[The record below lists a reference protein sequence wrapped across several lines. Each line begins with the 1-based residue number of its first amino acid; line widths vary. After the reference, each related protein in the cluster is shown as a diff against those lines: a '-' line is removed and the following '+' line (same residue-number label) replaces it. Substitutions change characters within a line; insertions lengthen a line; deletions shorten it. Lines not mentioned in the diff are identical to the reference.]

1 MNKLG
6 IDIGYST
13 LKYVYLD
20 SNDNLIESNYIFHKG
35 NINKYY
41 SELIEKVKVINK
53 ESNIVIGI
61 TGSLSSRINLDKKY
75 HINNSISLIEGALF
89 KNKNVKSIIE
99 LGAQETKYITDIDV
113 KNVKFF
119 MNTSCAAGTGSFL
132 EEQAS
137 RLSIDI
143 RDISSYTEKAT
154 EIPRIAG
161 RCSVFS
167 KTDMIHHMQDGVKVE
182 DILQGLC
189 HALVR
194 NYKANVLQKNKL
206 NKPIM
211 LSGGVIHNKGVV
223 KALKDVLKLEDGDII
238 IEENFE
244 LLTCFGACKI
254 AEEKGLIIDINKLSS
269 SEKLIIEKPKNSLF
283 EKLDK
288 FGVNDSL
295 NKHTCINNNLKEGY
309 LGVDIGSTSI
319 NFVVIDEANNVIDYI
334 YTKTNGKP
342 KEVVTEYFDILKERL
357 GQDFKFKG
365 IGTTGSGREFI
376 GKLINADL
384 IVNEITAQAEGAI
397 NVCSDVDT
405 IFEIG
410 GQDSKYIC
418 IENKL
423 VKDFEMN
430 KICAAGTG
438 AFIEEQIKKLG
449 ISINE
454 FGKVALEG
462 ENPCNLGD
470 RCTVFIEG
478 NIGKAIGE
486 GESIENISAGLAYS
500 IVKNYLNRVVGNRP
514 IGNKIFLQGGIA
526 HNQAVVNAFRA
537 LLNKE
542 IIVPEFFSVTG
553 ALGTAVLTKES
564 IKNNEKDNKQNSSI
578 DYSNKGEK
586 LFLDGYITD
595 KDVNKKTIGIP
606 RVLFL
611 NKMFP
616 MFNEIFK
623 KLGYNVLLSDATN
636 EDIIGLSQ
644 EYSFEE
650 TCFPVKLINGH
661 VAWLLQRKVDYI
673 FLPHLYTMKH
683 AGSDVREDYAC
694 VYMQTSPKIIES
706 VFNLAEKN
714 IKLISPTLSFNF
726 GKQYMIKTLLGIG
739 KDLGKNKI
747 ETAAAVMS
755 GMKKFMDYEKNL
767 ESLGSDVLKNISEY
781 EKVFV
786 MISRVYNI
794 VDPALNMGIENEL
807 KKRGY
812 KVLHLTHLEASEMN
826 IGEEYSNMYWPFGQ
840 HIITGAKII
849 RKHKNLY
856 PIYIT
861 NHGCGPDT
869 ILTHYFKKEMG
880 SKPYLHIEVDEHSS
894 KVGVIT
900 RVEAF
905 INSIKNCNTNDL
917 LENKVEEVKDSN
929 VDKKLGELNQV
940 NLTKEF
946 VAVSQ
951 NDAARKFE
959 EAAEDDLSKKLGMV
973 NEVKFDNKL
982 QNSENEIENEVII
995 PYMYPYS
1002 NVLKAFL
1009 ERKNTKV
1016 TILEPV
1022 SESTIEI
1029 GKQFSRGKE
1038 YFSLTGL
1045 ISEVISKVKES
1056 EKEYTLYLPT
1066 DEGSETF
1073 GQYGKLIQYKA
1084 LECGRK
1090 LNLEAPFIEDYLG
1103 DKDFGLKFFKALV
1116 IGDLINRLHEDKKE
1130 TALADLI
1137 KAIKNN
1143 DMTDSYFDKKLEIL
1157 NNEILKENKKK
1168 LLIVGESLVVHKDY
1182 LNNNLIKRLMENY
1195 DVVKQPF
1202 AEELYMLYK
1211 DFSNKRNK
1219 TNKPYLKLVDEA
1231 KKIINKVNLILEEK
1245 SPFNKDIDSLNE
1257 ILKDKLPNYAG
1268 GSGRY
1273 RFAKLLTAENV
1284 DGIILVSSM
1293 YENTAT
1299 ILKILREKYKEEIKI
1314 PVLDLYFD
1322 SNINKNNEELIE
1334 TFTAY
1339 L

>member
-35 NINKYY
+35 NINEYY
-41 SELIEKVKVINK
+41 SELIERVKIINK

-89 KNKNVKSIIE
+89 KNKSVKSIIE

-143 RDISSYTEKAT
+143 KDISLYTEKAT

-211 LSGGVIHNKGVV
+211 FSGGVIHNKGVV
-223 KALKDVLKLEDGDII
+223 KALIDVLKLEEEDII

-254 AEEKGLIIDINKLSS
+254 AEEKGLTIEVNKLNAAD
-269 SEKLIIEKPKNSLF
+269 KLIIEKSKNSLF

-342 KEVVTEYFDILKERL
+342 KEVVTEYFDLLNERL
-357 GQDFKFKG
+357 GQDFQFKG
-365 IGTTGSGREFI
+365 IGTTGSGREYI
-376 GKLINADL
+376 GKLINANL

-397 NVCSDVDT
+397 SVCNDVDT

-449 ISINE
+449 ISLDE

-462 ENPCNLGD
+462 DSPYNLGD

-542 IIVPEFFSVTG
+542 IVVPEFFSVTG
-553 ALGTAVLTKES
+553 ALGTAILTKES
-564 IKNNEKDNKQNSSI
+564 MKNNEKDKKQNSGI

-586 LFLDGYITD
+586 FFLDGYITN
-595 KDVNKKTIGIP
+595 KDADKKTIGIP

-623 KLGYNVLLSDATN
+623 KLGYNILLSDATN

-661 VAWLLQRKVDYI
+661 VAWLLERKVDYI

-706 VFNLAEKN
+706 VFNLEEKN
-714 IKLISPTLSFNF
+714 IKLISPVLSFNF
-726 GKQYMIKTLLGIG
+726 GKQYMIKTLLNIG

-747 ETAAAVMS
+747 ETAVAIMS

-767 ESLGSDVLKNISEY
+767 ESLGTEVLKNIDND

-849 RKHKNLY
+849 KNHKNLY

-869 ILTHYFKKEMG
+869 ILTHYFKKEMS

-905 INSIKNCNTNDL
+905 INSIKNCESNDL
-917 LENKVEEVKDSN
+917 LEKDS
-929 VDKKLGELNQV
+929 
-940 NLTKEF
+940 
-946 VAVSQ
+946 
-951 NDAARKFE
+951 
-959 EAAEDDLSKKLGMV
+959 EAV
-973 NEVKFDNKL
+973 NEVNLAKKL
-982 QNSENEIENEVII
+982 ESSKNEIII
-995 PYMYPYS
+995 PHMYPYS
-1002 NVLKAFL
+1002 NILKAFL
-1009 ERKNTKV
+1009 ERKNKKV
-1016 TILEPV
+1016 TILKPV
-1022 SESTIEI
+1022 SESTLEI

-1045 ISEVISKVKES
+1045 ISEVINKIKDS

-1073 GQYGKLIQYKA
+1073 GQYGKLMQYKA

-1103 DKDFGLKFFKALV
+1103 DKDFGLEFFKSLV

-1130 TALADLI
+1130 TALNDLI

-1143 DMTDSYFDKKLEIL
+1143 NMTDSYFDKKLGNLHNDISR
-1157 NNEILKENKKK
+1157 ENRKR
-1168 LLIVGESLVVHKDY
+1168 LLIIGEALVVHKDY
-1182 LNNNLIKRLMENY
+1182 LNNNLIERLMKDY

-1202 AEELYMLYK
+1202 AEELYMIYK

-1219 TNKPYLKLVDEA
+1219 TNKHYIKLVDEA
-1231 KKIINKVNLILEEK
+1231 KKIINKVNLVLSEK
-1245 SPFNKDIDSLNE
+1245 SPFNKEIDDLNE
-1257 ILKDKLPNYAG
+1257 VLKDKLPNYAG

-1284 DGIILVSSM
+1284 DGIIVVSSM

-1299 ILKILREKYKEEIKI
+1299 ILKILREKYKEEIKVPI
-1314 PVLDLYFD
+1314 LDLYFD
-1322 SNINKNNEELIE
+1322 SNINKNNEELLE

>member
-13 LKYVYLD
+13 FKYVYLD
-20 SNDNLIESNYIFHKG
+20 SNNNLIECNYIFHKG

-41 SELIEKVKVINK
+41 NDLIEKIKIINK
-53 ESNIVIGI
+53 EKSIIIGI
-61 TGSLSSRINLDKKY
+61 TGSLSSRINLNKEY

-89 KNKNVKSIIE
+89 KNENIKTIIE
-99 LGAQETKYITDIDV
+99 LGAQETKYITDIEN
-113 KNVKFF
+113 KNMKFF

-137 RLSIDI
+137 RLCIDI
-143 RDISSYTEKAT
+143 KDISSYIEKAT

-182 DILQGLC
+182 NILQGLC
-189 HALVR
+189 YALVR
-194 NYKANVLQKNKL
+194 NYKSNVLQKNNL

-211 LSGGVIHNKGVV
+211 LSGGVINNKGVV
-223 KALKDVLKLEDGDII
+223 KALKDILKLEEEDII

-254 AEEKGLIIDINKLSS
+254 AEEKGLIIDINKLNSS
-269 SEKLIIEKPKNSLF
+269 DKLIIEKSKSAIYN
-283 EKLDK
+283 KLDK
-288 FGVNDSL
+288 FGVNDSVD
-295 NKHTCINNNLKEGY
+295 KHNCINNNEKEGY

-319 NFVVIDEANNVIDYI
+319 NFVVIDEDNNVIDYI
-334 YTKTNGKP
+334 YTKTNGRP
-342 KEVVTEYFDILKERL
+342 KEVVAEYFNILRERL

-365 IGTTGSGREFI
+365 IGTTGSGREYI

-384 IVNEITAQAEGAI
+384 IVNEITAQAEGAV

-449 ISINE
+449 ISLEE
-454 FGKVALEG
+454 FGNIALKG
-462 ENPCNLGD
+462 DSPCNLGD

-478 NIGKAIGE
+478 NIGKTIGE
-486 GESIENISAGLAYS
+486 GENIENISAGLAYS

-526 HNQAVVNAFRA
+526 HNQAIVNSFRS

-553 ALGTAVLTKES
+553 ALGTAILTKENLTN
-564 IKNNEKDNKQNSSI
+564 KEQDKKQNGNNN
-578 DYSNKGEK
+578 YLNEGEK
-586 LFLDGYITD
+586 YFLDGYINN
-595 KDVNKKTIGIP
+595 KDSNKKTIGIP

-636 EDIIGLSQ
+636 EDIIALSQ
-644 EYSFEE
+644 EHSFEE

-661 VAWLLQRKVDYI
+661 VAWLLERKVDYI

-683 AGSDVREDYAC
+683 AGSNIREDYAC
-694 VYMQTSPKIIES
+694 VYMQTSPKTIES
-706 VFNLAEKN
+706 VFNLEEKN
-714 IKLISPTLSFNF
+714 IKLISPVLSFNF
-726 GKQYMIKTLLGIG
+726 GKQYMIKTLLNIG

-755 GMKKFMDYEKNL
+755 GMKKFMEYEKNL
-767 ESLGSDVLKNISEY
+767 ESLGTEILKKIDKD

-807 KKRGY
+807 IKRGY

-840 HIITGAKII
+840 HIIMGAKII
-849 RKHKNLY
+849 KKHENLY

-869 ILTHYFKKEMG
+869 ILTHYFKKEMD

-905 INSIKNCNTNDL
+905 INSLKNCESAQIL
-917 LENKVEEVKDSN
+917 KKEVEGFEEIN
-929 VDKKLGELNQV
+929 EDKKLN
-940 NLTKEF
+940 NSK
-946 VAVSQ
+946 
-951 NDAARKFE
+951 NIK
-959 EAAEDDLSKKLGMV
+959 AEI
-973 NEVKFDNKL
+973 E
-982 QNSENEIENEVII
+982 SENEIII

-1002 NVLKAFL
+1002 NILQAFL
-1009 ERKNTKV
+1009 ERKNKKV
-1016 TILEPV
+1016 SILEMV
-1022 SESTIEI
+1022 DENIIEI

-1045 ISEVISKVKES
+1045 ISEVINKIKDND
-1056 EKEYTLYLPT
+1056 KEYTLYLPT

-1084 LECGRK
+1084 LEFGKK

-1103 DKDFGLKFFKALV
+1103 NKDFGMEFFKALV
-1116 IGDLINRLHEDKKE
+1116 IGDLINGLDKNKKE
-1130 TALADLI
+1130 MHLNNLI
-1137 KAIKNN
+1137 KAIK
-1143 DMTDSYFDKKLEIL
+1143 DYDVSDSYFGEKLRSL
-1157 NNEILKENKKK
+1157 NNDIYKEKDRKK
-1168 LLIVGESLVVHKDY
+1168 LLIIGEALVINKDY
-1182 LNNNLIKRLMENY
+1182 LNNNLIKRLKKNY
-1195 DVVKQPF
+1195 DVVKQPL
-1202 AEELYMLYK
+1202 AEELYMLYR

-1219 TNKPYLKLVDEA
+1219 TNKHYLKLLDEA
-1231 KKIINKVNLILEEK
+1231 KTIIKKVNLIFGEE
-1245 SPFNKDIDSLNE
+1245 SPFNEDLDSFNE
-1257 ILKDKLPNYAG
+1257 ILKDKLPQYAG

-1273 RFAKLLTAENV
+1273 RFAKLLTAENI
-1284 DGIILVSSM
+1284 DGIIVVSSM

-1299 ILKILREKYKEEIKI
+1299 ILKILREKYKENIKI
-1314 PVLDLYFD
+1314 PILDLYFD

-1334 TFTAY
+1334 TFTTY

>member
-20 SNDNLIESNYIFHKG
+20 NDDNLIDSNYIFHKG
-35 NINKYY
+35 NINKHYN
-41 SELIEKVKVINK
+41 ELIDKVKVINK
-53 ESNIVIGI
+53 EPNIVIGI
-61 TGSLSSRINLDKKY
+61 TGSLSSRINLDKEY
-75 HINNSISLIEGALF
+75 YINNSISLIEGALF
-89 KNKNVKSIIE
+89 KNKSVKSIIE
-99 LGAQETKYITDIDV
+99 LGAQETKYITDIE
-113 KNVKFF
+113 NRSVKFF

-143 RDISSYTEKAT
+143 KDISLYTEKAT

-167 KTDMIHHMQDGVKVE
+167 KTDMIHHMQDGIKVE
-182 DILQGLC
+182 NILQGLC

-194 NYKANVLQKNKL
+194 NYKANVIQKNKL

-223 KALKDVLKLEDGDII
+223 KALKDILKLEYEDII

-254 AEEKGLIIDINKLSS
+254 AEEKGLVIDINKLNSTDQLIV
-269 SEKLIIEKPKNSLF
+269 EKSKNTLYK
-283 EKLDK
+283 KLDR
-288 FGVNDSL
+288 FGANDSL
-295 NKHTCINNNLKEGY
+295 NKHICIDNNQKEGY

-319 NFVVIDEANNVIDYI
+319 NFVVIDEDNNVIDYI
-334 YTKTNGKP
+334 YTKTNGRP
-342 KEVVTEYFDILKERL
+342 KEVVTEYFNKLKGKL
-357 GQDFKFKG
+357 GQDFEFKG

-397 NVCSDVDT
+397 NVCNDVDT

-418 IENKL
+418 IEDKL

-449 ISINE
+449 ISLGE

-500 IVKNYLNRVVGNRP
+500 IVKNYLNRVAGNRP

-564 IKNNEKDNKQNSSI
+564 IKNNEKDKKQNTSI
-578 DYSNKGEK
+578 DYSNKNEK
-586 LFLDGYITD
+586 FFLDGYITD
-595 KDVNKKTIGIP
+595 KDISKKTIGIP

-661 VAWLLQRKVDYI
+661 VAWLLEKKVDYI

-706 VFNLAEKN
+706 VFNLEEKN
-714 IKLISPTLSFNF
+714 VKLISPVLSFNF
-726 GKQYMIKTLLGIG
+726 GKQYMIKTLLSIG

-755 GMKKFMDYEKNL
+755 GMKKFMAYEKNL
-767 ESLGSDVLKNISEY
+767 ESLGTEVLKNIDED

-794 VDPALNMGIENEL
+794 ADPALNMGIEDQL

-826 IGEEYSNMYWPFGQ
+826 IGKDYSNMYWPFGQ

-905 INSIKNCNTNDL
+905 INSIKNCESNL
-917 LENKVEEVKDSN
+917 LEKEIEAVKDSN
-929 VDKKLGELNQV
+929 ADKEPKN
-940 NLTKEF
+940 
-946 VAVSQ
+946 
-951 NDAARKFE
+951 
-959 EAAEDDLSKKLGMV
+959 SKDGT
-973 NEVKFDNKL
+973 
-982 QNSENEIENEVII
+982 ENETII

-1002 NVLKAFL
+1002 NILKAFL
-1009 ERKNTKV
+1009 ERKNKKV
-1016 TILEPV
+1016 TILEAV
-1022 SESTIEI
+1022 SEGTIEI

-1038 YFSLTGL
+1038 YLSLTGL
-1045 ISEVISKVKES
+1045 ISEVMNKIKDED
-1056 EKEYTLYLPT
+1056 KEYTLYFPT

-1073 GQYGKLIQYKA
+1073 GQYGKLIQCKA
-1084 LECGRK
+1084 LEYGRK
-1090 LNLEAPFIEDYLG
+1090 LNLEAPFMEDFLE
-1103 DKDFGLKFFKALV
+1103 DKDFGLEFFKSLV
-1116 IGDLINRLHEDKKE
+1116 IGDLINRLDENKKE
-1130 TALADLI
+1130 NALNDLI
-1137 KAIKNN
+1137 AAIKNN
-1143 DMTDSYFDKKLEIL
+1143 NMTDSYFNKKLGNLNSDIL
-1157 NNEILKENKKK
+1157 RKDTKK
-1168 LLIVGESLVVHKDY
+1168 LLIIGEALIVHKDY
-1182 LNNNLIKRLMENY
+1182 LNNNLIKSLIENY

-1219 TNKPYLKLVDEA
+1219 TNKQYAKLVDEA
-1231 KKIINKVNLILEEK
+1231 KKIINKVNLVLDEK

-1284 DGIILVSSM
+1284 DGIIIISSM

-1299 ILKILREKYKEEIKI
+1299 ILKILREKYKDEIKI
-1314 PVLDLYFD
+1314 PILDLYFD

-1334 TFTAY
+1334 TFTTY

>member
-20 SNDNLIESNYIFHKG
+20 NNDNLIDSNYIFHKG

-41 SELIEKVKVINK
+41 NELIEKVKQINK
-53 ESNIVIGI
+53 EPNIIIGI
-61 TGSLSSRINLDKKY
+61 TGSLSSRINLDKKH
-75 HINNSISLIEGALF
+75 HINNSISLIEGSLF
-89 KNKNVKSIIE
+89 KNKSIKSIIE
-99 LGAQETKYITDIDV
+99 LGAQETKYITDIENR
-113 KNVKFF
+113 NVKFF

-143 RDISSYTEKAT
+143 KDISLYTEKAT

-182 DILQGLC
+182 NILQGLC

-223 KALKDVLKLEDGDII
+223 KALKDLLKLEEEDIV

-254 AEEKGLIIDINKLSS
+254 AEEKGLTIDINKLNATD
-269 SEKLIIEKPKNSLF
+269 KLIIEKPKNSLF

-319 NFVVIDEANNVIDYI
+319 NFVVIDENNNVIDYI

-342 KEVVTEYFDILKERL
+342 KEVVTEYFHKLKERL

-365 IGTTGSGREFI
+365 IGTTGSGREYI

-397 NVCSDVDT
+397 SVCSDVDT

-418 IENKL
+418 IDNKL

-449 ISINE
+449 IDLHE

-462 ENPCNLGD
+462 DNPYNLGD

-500 IVKNYLNRVVGNRP
+500 IVKNYLNRVVGNRT

-553 ALGTAVLTKES
+553 ALGTAVLTKQS
-564 IKNNEKDNKQNSSI
+564 IKNNEKNKKQNSSI
-578 DYSNKGEK
+578 DYSDKSQK
-586 LFLDGYITD
+586 FFLDGYITD

-623 KLGYNVLLSDATN
+623 KLGYNVLISDATN

-661 VAWLLQRKVDYI
+661 VAWLLEKKVDYI

-683 AGSDVREDYAC
+683 AGSNVREDYAC
-694 VYMQTSPKIIES
+694 AYMQTSPKIIES
-706 VFNLAEKN
+706 VFNLEEKN
-714 IKLISPTLSFNF
+714 IKLIAPVLSFNF
-726 GKQYMIKTLLGIG
+726 GKQYMIKTLLSIG
-739 KDLGKNKI
+739 KALGKNKI
-747 ETAAAVMS
+747 ETVAAVMS
-755 GMKKFMDYEKNL
+755 GMKKFMAYEKNL
-767 ESLGSDVLKNISEY
+767 ESLGTEALKNIGED

-807 KKRGY
+807 KNRGY
-812 KVLHLTHLEASEMN
+812 KVLHLTHLEASEMD
-826 IGEEYSNMYWPFGQ
+826 IEEEYFNMYWPFGQ

-880 SKPYLHIEVDEHSS
+880 TKPYLHIEVDEHSS

-905 INSIKNCNTNDL
+905 INSIKNYGTNDL
-917 LENKVEEVKDSN
+917 MEKEIGGVEDVNAGKE
-929 VDKKLGELNQV
+929 LGTATKV
-940 NLTKEF
+940 NLDEKSE
-946 VAVSQ
+946 S
-951 NDAARKFE
+951 
-959 EAAEDDLSKKLGMV
+959 SKD
-973 NEVKFDNKL
+973 ET
-982 QNSENEIENEVII
+982 ENEMII

-1002 NVLKAFL
+1002 NILKAFL
-1009 ERKNTKV
+1009 ERKNKKV
-1016 TILEPV
+1016 TILESV
-1022 SESTIEI
+1022 DESIIEI

-1045 ISEVISKVKES
+1045 IAEVLNKIKDS

-1073 GQYGKLIQYKA
+1073 GQYGKLIEYKA
-1084 LECGRK
+1084 LEYGKK
-1090 LNLEAPFIEDYLG
+1090 LNIETPFIEDYLG
-1103 DKDFGLKFFKALV
+1103 DKDFGFEFFKALV
-1116 IGDLINRLHEDKKE
+1116 IGDLINRLHENKKE
-1130 TALADLI
+1130 DALEDLI

-1143 DMTDSYFDKKLEIL
+1143 NMSDFYFDKKLGNL
-1157 NNEILKENKKK
+1157 NNEISKEKEKK
-1168 LLIVGESLVVHKDY
+1168 LLIIGESLVVHKDY
-1182 LNNNLIKRLMENY
+1182 LNNNLIKRLMKNY
-1195 DVVKQPF
+1195 DIVKQPL

-1219 TNKPYLKLVDEA
+1219 TNKQYTKLVAEA
-1231 KKIINKVNLILEEK
+1231 KIIIDKVNLVLGEK
-1245 SPFNKDIDSLNE
+1245 SPFNKDINNLNE

-1284 DGIILVSSM
+1284 HGIIVVSSM

-1314 PVLDLYFD
+1314 PILDLYFD

>member
-41 SELIEKVKVINK
+41 SELIEKVKIINK

-89 KNKNVKSIIE
+89 KNESVRSIIE
-99 LGAQETKYITDIDV
+99 LGAQETKYITDIDNR
-113 KNVKFF
+113 NVKFF

-137 RLSIDI
+137 RLCIDI
-143 RDISSYTEKAT
+143 KEISNYTEKAT

-182 DILQGLC
+182 NILQGLC

-223 KALKDVLKLEDGDII
+223 KALKDILKLEEEDII
-238 IEENFE
+238 IEEHFE

-254 AEEKGLIIDINKLSS
+254 AEEKGLIININKLISPDKPIA
-269 SEKLIIEKPKNSLF
+269 EKSKNNLF

-295 NKHTCINNNLKEGY
+295 NKHNCINNSTKEGY

-319 NFVVIDEANNVIDYI
+319 NFVVIDEDNNVVDYI
-334 YTKTNGKP
+334 YTKTNGRP
-342 KEVVTEYFDILKERL
+342 KDVVTEYFGILKERL

-365 IGTTGSGREFI
+365 IGTTGSGREYI

-384 IVNEITAQAEGAI
+384 IINEITAQAEGAV

-449 ISINE
+449 ISIDE

-462 ENPCNLGD
+462 DSPCNLGD

-486 GESIENISAGLAYS
+486 SESIENISAGLAYS

-553 ALGTAVLTKES
+553 ALGTAVLAKES
-564 IKNNEKDNKQNSSI
+564 IKNKEKDKKQNTNA
-578 DYSNKGEK
+578 DYSNKSEK
-586 LFLDGYITD
+586 FFLDGYKID
-595 KDVNKKTIGIP
+595 KDANKKTIGIP

-661 VAWLLQRKVDYI
+661 VAWLLERKVDYI

-683 AGSDVREDYAC
+683 AGSNVREDYAC

-706 VFNLAEKN
+706 VFNLEEKN
-714 IKLISPTLSFNF
+714 IKLISPVLSFNF
-726 GKQYMIKTLLGIG
+726 GKQYMIKTLLSIG
-739 KDLGKNKI
+739 KALGKNKI

-767 ESLGSDVLKNISEY
+767 ELLGTEVLKNIEED

-786 MISRVYNI
+786 MVSRVYNI
-794 VDPALNMGIENEL
+794 ADPALNMGIENEL

-905 INSIKNCNTNDL
+905 INSIKNCEDNDL
-917 LENKVEEVKDSN
+917 WEKENETVKEVNIAKEFIAVNQEKADSEFGA
-929 VDKKLGELNQV
+929 VAEV
-940 NLTKEF
+940 NLDEKP
-946 VAVSQ
+946 
-951 NDAARKFE
+951 
-959 EAAEDDLSKKLGMV
+959 
-973 NEVKFDNKL
+973 
-982 QNSENEIENEVII
+982 QNSENKIETENEIII

-1002 NVLKAFL
+1002 NILKAFL
-1009 ERKNTKV
+1009 ERKNKKV

-1045 ISEVISKVKES
+1045 ISEVVNKIKDS

-1084 LECGRK
+1084 LECGKK
-1090 LNLEAPFIEDYLG
+1090 LNLKAPFIEDYLG
-1103 DKDFGLKFFKALV
+1103 DKDFGLEFFKALV

-1130 TALADLI
+1130 TILEDLI

-1143 DMTDSYFDKKLEIL
+1143 NMSDSYFDIKLGNL
-1157 NNEILKENKKK
+1157 NNEISKENKKK
-1168 LLIVGESLVVHKDY
+1168 LLIIGEALVVHKDY
-1182 LNNNLIKRLMENY
+1182 LNNNLIKRLMKNY
-1195 DVVKQPF
+1195 DVVRQPL

-1219 TNKPYLKLVDEA
+1219 TNRQYIKLVDEA
-1231 KKIINKVNLILEEK
+1231 KKIINKVNLVLEEK
-1245 SPFNKDIDSLNE
+1245 SPFNKDIDNLNE

-1284 DGIILVSSM
+1284 DGIIVVSSM

-1299 ILKILREKYKEEIKI
+1299 ILKILREKYKQEVRI
-1314 PVLDLYFD
+1314 PILDLYFD

-1334 TFTAY
+1334 TFTEY

>member
-13 LKYVYLD
+13 LKYVYLEN
-20 SNDNLIESNYIFHKG
+20 NDNLIDSDYIFHKG

-41 SELIEKVKVINK
+41 SELIEKVKIINK

-89 KNKNVKSIIE
+89 KNKSVKSIIE
-99 LGAQETKYITDIDV
+99 LGAQETKYITDIDNR
-113 KNVKFF
+113 NVKFF

-143 RDISSYTEKAT
+143 KDISLYTEKAT

-182 DILQGLC
+182 NILQGLC

-223 KALKDVLKLEDGDII
+223 KALKDVLKLEDENII
-238 IEENFE
+238 VEENFE

-254 AEEKGLIIDINKLSS
+254 AEEKGLMIDLNKLNYYDKS
-269 SEKLIIEKPKNSLF
+269 ITEKPKNSLF

-295 NKHTCINNNLKEGY
+295 NKHTCINNNTKEGY

-319 NFVVIDEANNVIDYI
+319 NFVVIDEYNNVIDYI
-334 YTKTNGKP
+334 YTKTNGRP
-342 KEVVTEYFDILKERL
+342 KEVATEYFDRLKERL

-365 IGTTGSGREFI
+365 IGTTGSGRELI

-384 IVNEITAQAEGAI
+384 IVNEITAQAEGA
-397 NVCSDVDT
+397 VSVYSDVDT

-449 ISINE
+449 ISLDE

-462 ENPCNLGD
+462 DSPCNLGD

-542 IIVPEFFSVTG
+542 IIVPEFFSVIG

-564 IKNNEKDNKQNSSI
+564 IKNKEKDKKQNSGI

-595 KDVNKKTIGIP
+595 KDTNKKTIGIP

-623 KLGYNVLLSDATN
+623 RLGYNVLLSDATN

-661 VAWLLQRKVDYI
+661 VAWLLERKVDYI

-706 VFNLAEKN
+706 VFNLEEKN

-726 GKQYMIKTLLGIG
+726 GKQYMIKTLLSIG

-755 GMKKFMDYEKNL
+755 GMKKFMNYEKNL
-767 ESLGSDVLKNISEY
+767 ESLGTEVLKNIDED

-794 VDPALNMGIENEL
+794 TDPALNMGIENEL

-905 INSIKNCNTNDL
+905 INSIKNCESN
-917 LENKVEEVKDSN
+917 EVFKEEIEVVKDAN
-929 VDKKLGELNQV
+929 MGKELGIE
-940 NLTKEF
+940 T
-946 VAVSQ
+946 
-951 NDAARKFE
+951 
-959 EAAEDDLSKKLGMV
+959 
-973 NEVKFDNKL
+973 
-982 QNSENEIENEVII
+982 ENEILIS
-995 PYMYPYS
+995 YMYPYS
-1002 NVLKAFL
+1002 NILKAFL
-1009 ERKNTKV
+1009 ERKNKKV
-1016 TILEPV
+1016 TILEYV
-1022 SESTIEI
+1022 NESSIEI
-1029 GKQFSRGKE
+1029 GKQFSGGKE

-1045 ISEVISKVKES
+1045 ISEVINKIKDSK
-1056 EKEYTLYLPT
+1056 KEYTLYLPT
-1066 DEGSETF
+1066 DEGSEAF

-1084 LECGRK
+1084 LECGRQ
-1090 LNLEAPFIEDYLG
+1090 LNLQAPFMEDYLG
-1103 DKDFGLKFFKALV
+1103 DKDFGLEFFKALV
-1116 IGDLINRLHEDKKE
+1116 IADLINRLDENKKE
-1130 TALADLI
+1130 YALNDLI
-1137 KAIKNN
+1137 EVIKNN
-1143 DMTDSYFDKKLEIL
+1143 NMTDSYFDKKLGNL
-1157 NNEILKENKKK
+1157 NSDISRKDTKK
-1168 LLIVGESLVVHKDY
+1168 LLIVGEALVVHKDY
-1182 LNNNLIKRLMENY
+1182 LNNNLIKRLMNNY
-1195 DVVKQPF
+1195 DIVKQPL

-1219 TNKPYLKLVDEA
+1219 TNKQYLKLVDEA
-1231 KKIINKVNLILEEK
+1231 KKIINKVNLVLGVK
-1245 SPFNKDIDSLNE
+1245 SPFNKNIDSLNE

-1273 RFAKLLTAENV
+1273 RFAKLLTTENV
-1284 DGIILVSSM
+1284 DGIIVVSSM
-1293 YENTAT
+1293 YENTAS

-1322 SNINKNNEELIE
+1322 SNISKNNEELIE

>member
-1 MNKLG
+1 MYKLG

-13 LKYVYLD
+13 FKYVYLD
-20 SNDNLIESNYIFHKG
+20 NNNNLLDSNYIFHKG

-41 SELIEKVKVINK
+41 IELIEKIKIINK
-53 ESNIVIGI
+53 ENNIIIGV

-89 KNKNVKSIIE
+89 KNSNTKSIIE
-99 LGAQETKYITDIDV
+99 LGAQETKYITDIENR
-113 KNVKFF
+113 NVKFF

-132 EEQAS
+132 EEQSS

-143 RDISSYTEKAT
+143 KHISLYTEKAT

-182 DILQGLC
+182 NILQGLC

-223 KALKDVLKLEDGDII
+223 KALKDILKLEEEDII

-254 AEEKGLIIDINKLSS
+254 AEEKGLTIDINKLNYSDKVIV
-269 SEKLIIEKPKNSLF
+269 EKSKNTLF

-295 NKHTCINNNLKEGY
+295 DKHSCINNNVKEGY
-309 LGVDIGSTSI
+309 LGVDVGSTSI
-319 NFVVIDEANNVIDYI
+319 NFVVIDEANKVIDYI
-334 YTKTNGKP
+334 YCKTNGRP

-357 GQDFKFKG
+357 GKAFKFKG
-365 IGTTGSGREFI
+365 IGTTGSGREYI

-384 IVNEITAQAEGAI
+384 IINEITAQAEGAV

-449 ISINE
+449 ISLDD

-462 ENPCNLGD
+462 DSPYNLGD

-537 LLNKE
+537 LLKKE

-564 IKNNEKDNKQNSSI
+564 IKNEKDKKQNSSI
-578 DYSNKGEK
+578 DYSNKGQK
-586 LFLDGYITD
+586 FFLDGYITN
-595 KDVNKKTIGIP
+595 KDADKKTIGIP

-661 VAWLLQRKVDYI
+661 VAWLLEKKVDYI

-706 VFNLAEKN
+706 VFNLEEKN
-714 IKLISPTLSFNF
+714 IKLISPVLSFNF
-726 GKQYMIKTLLGIG
+726 GKQYMIKTLLSIG

-747 ETAAAVMS
+747 ETVAAVMS

-767 ESLGSDVLKNISEY
+767 ESLGTEVLKNIDED

-794 VDPALNMGIENEL
+794 ADPALNMGIENEL

-812 KVLHLTHLEASEMN
+812 KVLNLTHLEASEMN

-849 RKHKNLY
+849 KNHKNLY

-905 INSIKNCNTNDL
+905 INSIKNCESNDL
-917 LENKVEEVKDSN
+917 LEREIKVVKEAN
-929 VDKKLGELNQV
+929 IDKEL
-940 NLTKEF
+940 
-946 VAVSQ
+946 
-951 NDAARKFE
+951 
-959 EAAEDDLSKKLGMV
+959 EAT
-973 NEVKFDNKL
+973 NEVDLAIRLEMANKL
-982 QNSENEIENEVII
+982 EDSKRKIETENEIII
-995 PYMYPYS
+995 PYMYPHS
-1002 NVLKAFL
+1002 NILKAFL
-1009 ERKNTKV
+1009 ERKNRKV

-1045 ISEVISKVKES
+1045 ISEVINKIKDS

-1084 LECGRK
+1084 LECGKK

-1103 DKDFGLKFFKALV
+1103 DKNFGLEFFKALV
-1116 IGDLINRLHEDKKE
+1116 IGDLINRLPEDKKE
-1130 TALADLI
+1130 KTLNDLI
-1137 KAIKNN
+1137 EAIKNN
-1143 DMTDSYFDKKLEIL
+1143 NMTDSYFDKKIGNL
-1157 NNEILKENKKK
+1157 NNDISRGNRKK
-1168 LLIVGESLVVHKDY
+1168 LLIIGESLVVHKDY
-1182 LNNNLIKRLMENY
+1182 LNNHLIERLMKDY

-1219 TNKPYLKLVDEA
+1219 TNKQYLKLIDEA
-1231 KKIINKVNLILEEK
+1231 KKIINKVNLVLGEK
-1245 SPFNKDIDSLNE
+1245 SPFNKDIDNLNE

-1284 DGIILVSSM
+1284 DGIIVVSSM

-1299 ILKILREKYKEEIKI
+1299 ILKILREKYKEDIKTPI
-1314 PVLDLYFD
+1314 LDLYFD

>member
-35 NINKYY
+35 NIIKHYG
-41 SELIEKVKVINK
+41 ELIEKVKIINK
-53 ESNIVIGI
+53 ESNIIIGI

-75 HINNSISLIEGALF
+75 QINNSISLIEGTLF
-89 KNKNVKSIIE
+89 ENKSAKSIIE
-99 LGAQETKYITDIDV
+99 LGAQETKYITDIE
-113 KNVKFF
+113 NRSVKFF

-143 RDISSYTEKAT
+143 KDISNYTEKAT

-182 DILQGLC
+182 NILQGLC

-206 NKPIM
+206 NKPVM

-223 KALKDVLKLEDGDII
+223 KALKDVLKLEEEDII

-244 LLTCFGACKI
+244 LLTCFGACKV
-254 AEEKGLIIDINKLSS
+254 AEEKGLTIDINQLNAT
-269 SEKLIIEKPKNSLF
+269 EKSIVEKSKNSLF

-319 NFVVIDEANNVIDYI
+319 NFVVIDEDNKVIDYI

-342 KEVVTEYFDILKERL
+342 KEVVTEYFYKLKKRL

-365 IGTTGSGREFI
+365 IGTTGSGREYI

-449 ISINE
+449 ISIYE
-454 FGKVALEG
+454 FGNVALKG
-462 ENPCNLGD
+462 DSPCNLGD

-526 HNQAVVNAFRA
+526 HNQAVVNAFRS
-537 LLNKE
+537 LLKKE
-542 IIVPEFFSVTG
+542 IIIPEFFSVTG
-553 ALGTAVLTKES
+553 ALGTAVLTKEN
-564 IKNNEKDNKQNSSI
+564 IKNNEKDEKQNSSI
-578 DYSNKGEK
+578 DYSKMSEK
-586 LFLDGYITD
+586 FFLDGYITD
-595 KDVNKKTIGIP
+595 KDADKKTIGIP

-623 KLGYNVLLSDATN
+623 RLGYNVLLSDATN
-636 EDIIGLSQ
+636 EEIIGLSQ

-661 VAWLLQRKVDYI
+661 VAWLLEKKVDYI

-683 AGSDVREDYAC
+683 SGSGVREDYAC

-706 VFNLAEKN
+706 VFNLEEKN
-714 IKLISPTLSFNF
+714 IKLISPVLSFNF
-726 GKQYMIKTLLGIG
+726 GKQYMIKTLLSLG
-739 KDLGKNKI
+739 KELGKNKI

-755 GMKKFMDYEKNL
+755 GMKKFMDYERNL
-767 ESLGSDVLKNISEY
+767 EALGTEVLKNIGKD

-794 VDPALNMGIENEL
+794 IDPALNLGIENEL

-812 KVLHLTHLEASEMN
+812 KVLHLTHLEASEMDL
-826 IGEEYSNMYWPFGQ
+826 GEEYSNMYWPFGQ

-905 INSIKNCNTNDL
+905 INSIKNCESNKS
-917 LENKVEEVKDSN
+917 LEKGSKD
-929 VDKKLGELNQV
+929 VDV
-940 NLTKEF
+940 
-946 VAVSQ
+946 
-951 NDAARKFE
+951 
-959 EAAEDDLSKKLGMV
+959 SKKL
-973 NEVKFDNKL
+973 
-982 QNSENEIENEVII
+982 ENFKDETEDEVII

-1002 NVLKAFL
+1002 NILKAFL
-1009 ERKNTKV
+1009 ERKNIKV
-1016 TILEPV
+1016 IILEPV
-1022 SESTIEI
+1022 NGSTIEI
-1029 GKQFSRGKE
+1029 GKQFSKGKE

-1045 ISEVISKVKES
+1045 ISEVINKIKNED
-1056 EKEYTLYLPT
+1056 KEYTLYLPT

-1073 GQYGKLIQYKA
+1073 GQYGKLIQCKA
-1084 LECGRK
+1084 LEYGRK
-1090 LNLEAPFIEDYLG
+1090 LNLHAPFMEDYLG
-1103 DKDFGLKFFKALV
+1103 DKDFGLEFFKALV
-1116 IGDLINRLHEDKKE
+1116 IGDLINRLHENKKE
-1130 TALADLI
+1130 SSLDDLI
-1137 KAIKNN
+1137 KVIKNN
-1143 DMTDSYFDKKLEIL
+1143 NMTDSYFDEKLGNLNDEIL
-1157 NNEILKENKKK
+1157 EENKKK
-1168 LLIVGESLVVHKDY
+1168 LLIVGEALVVHKDY
-1182 LNNNLIKRLMENY
+1182 LNNNLIKRLINNY
-1195 DVVKQPF
+1195 DVVKQPL

-1219 TNKPYLKLVDEA
+1219 TNKQYLKLVDEA
-1231 KKIINKVNLILEEK
+1231 RKIINKVNLVLGEK

-1257 ILKDKLPNYAG
+1257 ILKDKLPNYSG

-1284 DGIILVSSM
+1284 DGIIVVSSM

-1299 ILKILREKYKEEIKI
+1299 ILKILREKYKEEITI
-1314 PVLDLYFD
+1314 PILDLYFD

>member
-20 SNDNLIESNYIFHKG
+20 SNNNLIESNYIFHKG
-35 NINKYY
+35 NIIKHYG
-41 SELIEKVKVINK
+41 ELIEKVKIINK
-53 ESNIVIGI
+53 ESNIIIGI

-75 HINNSISLIEGALF
+75 QINNSISLIEGTLF
-89 KNKNVKSIIE
+89 KNKSAKSIIE
-99 LGAQETKYITDIDV
+99 LGAQETKYITDIE
-113 KNVKFF
+113 NRSVKFF

-143 RDISSYTEKAT
+143 KDISNYTEKAT

-182 DILQGLC
+182 NILQGLC

-206 NKPIM
+206 NKPVM

-223 KALKDVLKLEDGDII
+223 KALKDVLKLEEEDII

-244 LLTCFGACKI
+244 LLTCFGACKV
-254 AEEKGLIIDINKLSS
+254 AEEKGLTIDINQLNAT
-269 SEKLIIEKPKNSLF
+269 EKSIVEKSKNSLF

-319 NFVVIDEANNVIDYI
+319 NLVVIDEDNKVIDYI

-342 KEVVTEYFDILKERL
+342 KEVVTEYFYKLKKRL

-365 IGTTGSGREFI
+365 IGTTGSGREYI

-449 ISINE
+449 ISIYE
-454 FGKVALEG
+454 FGNVALKG
-462 ENPCNLGD
+462 ESPCNLGD

-526 HNQAVVNAFRA
+526 HNQAVVNAFRS
-537 LLNKE
+537 LLKKE
-542 IIVPEFFSVTG
+542 IIIPEFFSVTG
-553 ALGTAVLTKES
+553 ALGTAVLTKEN
-564 IKNNEKDNKQNSSI
+564 IKNNEKDEKQNSSI
-578 DYSNKGEK
+578 DYSKMSEK
-586 LFLDGYITD
+586 FFLDGYITD
-595 KDVNKKTIGIP
+595 KDADKKTIGIP

-623 KLGYNVLLSDATN
+623 RLGYNVLLSDATN
-636 EDIIGLSQ
+636 EEIIGLSQ

-661 VAWLLQRKVDYI
+661 VAWLLEKKVDYI

-683 AGSDVREDYAC
+683 AGSGVREDYAC

-706 VFNLAEKN
+706 VFNLEEKN
-714 IKLISPTLSFNF
+714 IKLISPVLSFNF
-726 GKQYMIKTLLGIG
+726 GKQYMIKTLLSLG
-739 KDLGKNKI
+739 KELGKNKI

-755 GMKKFMDYEKNL
+755 GMKKFMDYERNL
-767 ESLGSDVLKNISEY
+767 EALGTEVLKNIGKD

-794 VDPALNMGIENEL
+794 IDPALNLGIENEL

-812 KVLHLTHLEASEMN
+812 KVLHLTHLEASEMDL
-826 IGEEYSNMYWPFGQ
+826 GEEYSNMYWPFGQ

-905 INSIKNCNTNDL
+905 INSIKNCESNKSLEKGSND
-917 LENKVEEVKDSN
+917 
-929 VDKKLGELNQV
+929 VDV
-940 NLTKEF
+940 
-946 VAVSQ
+946 
-951 NDAARKFE
+951 
-959 EAAEDDLSKKLGMV
+959 SKKL
-973 NEVKFDNKL
+973 
-982 QNSENEIENEVII
+982 ENFKDETEDEVII

-1002 NVLKAFL
+1002 NILKAFL
-1009 ERKNTKV
+1009 ERKNIKV
-1016 TILEPV
+1016 IILEPV
-1022 SESTIEI
+1022 NGSTIEI
-1029 GKQFSRGKE
+1029 GKQFSKGKE

-1045 ISEVISKVKES
+1045 ISEVINKIKNED
-1056 EKEYTLYLPT
+1056 KEYTLYLPT

-1073 GQYGKLIQYKA
+1073 GQYGKLIQCKA
-1084 LECGRK
+1084 LEYGRK
-1090 LNLEAPFIEDYLG
+1090 LNLHAPFMEDYLG
-1103 DKDFGLKFFKALV
+1103 DKDFGLEFFKALV
-1116 IGDLINRLHEDKKE
+1116 IGDLINRLHENKKE
-1130 TALADLI
+1130 SSLEDLI
-1137 KAIKNN
+1137 KVIKNN
-1143 DMTDSYFDKKLEIL
+1143 NMTDSYFDEKLGNLNDEIL
-1157 NNEILKENKKK
+1157 EENKKK
-1168 LLIVGESLVVHKDY
+1168 LLIVGEALVVHKDY
-1182 LNNNLIKRLMENY
+1182 LNNNLIKRLINNY
-1195 DVVKQPF
+1195 DVVKQPL

-1219 TNKPYLKLVDEA
+1219 TNKQYLKFVDEA
-1231 KKIINKVNLILEEK
+1231 RKIINKVNLVLGEK

-1257 ILKDKLPNYAG
+1257 ILKDKLPNYSG

-1284 DGIILVSSM
+1284 DGIIVVSSM

-1299 ILKILREKYKEEIKI
+1299 ILKILREKYKEEITI
-1314 PVLDLYFD
+1314 PILDLYFD

>member
-35 NINKYY
+35 NIIKHYG
-41 SELIEKVKVINK
+41 ELIEKVKIINK
-53 ESNIVIGI
+53 ESNIIIGI

-75 HINNSISLIEGALF
+75 QINNSISLIEGTLF
-89 KNKNVKSIIE
+89 KNKSAKSIIE
-99 LGAQETKYITDIDV
+99 LGAQETKYITDIE
-113 KNVKFF
+113 NRSVKFF

-143 RDISSYTEKAT
+143 KDISNYTEKAT

-182 DILQGLC
+182 NILQGLC

-206 NKPIM
+206 NKPVM

-223 KALKDVLKLEDGDII
+223 KALKDVLKLEEEDII

-244 LLTCFGACKI
+244 LLTCFGACKV
-254 AEEKGLIIDINKLSS
+254 AEEKGLTIDINQLNAT
-269 SEKLIIEKPKNSLF
+269 EKSIVEKSKNSLF

-319 NFVVIDEANNVIDYI
+319 NFVVIDEDNKVIDYI

-342 KEVVTEYFDILKERL
+342 KEVVTEYFYKLKKRL

-365 IGTTGSGREFI
+365 IGTTGSGREYI

-449 ISINE
+449 ISIYE
-454 FGKVALEG
+454 FGNVALKG
-462 ENPCNLGD
+462 DSPCNLGD

-526 HNQAVVNAFRA
+526 HNQAVVNAFRS
-537 LLNKE
+537 LLKKE
-542 IIVPEFFSVTG
+542 IIIPEFFSVTG
-553 ALGTAVLTKES
+553 ALGTAVLTKEN
-564 IKNNEKDNKQNSSI
+564 IKNNEKDEKQNSSI
-578 DYSNKGEK
+578 DYSKMSEK
-586 LFLDGYITD
+586 FFLDGYITD
-595 KDVNKKTIGIP
+595 KDADKKTIGIP

-623 KLGYNVLLSDATN
+623 RLGYNVLLSDATN
-636 EDIIGLSQ
+636 EEIIGLSQ

-661 VAWLLQRKVDYI
+661 VAWLLEKKVDYI

-683 AGSDVREDYAC
+683 SGSGVREDYAC

-706 VFNLAEKN
+706 VFNLEEKN
-714 IKLISPTLSFNF
+714 IKLISPVLSFNF
-726 GKQYMIKTLLGIG
+726 GKQYMIKTLLSLG
-739 KDLGKNKI
+739 KELGKNKI

-755 GMKKFMDYEKNL
+755 GMKKFMDYERNL
-767 ESLGSDVLKNISEY
+767 EALGTEVLKNIGKD

-794 VDPALNMGIENEL
+794 IDPALNLGIENEL

-812 KVLHLTHLEASEMN
+812 KVLHLTHLEASEMDL
-826 IGEEYSNMYWPFGQ
+826 GEEYSNMYWPFGQ

-905 INSIKNCNTNDL
+905 INSIKNCESNKS
-917 LENKVEEVKDSN
+917 LEKGSKD
-929 VDKKLGELNQV
+929 VDV
-940 NLTKEF
+940 
-946 VAVSQ
+946 
-951 NDAARKFE
+951 
-959 EAAEDDLSKKLGMV
+959 SKKL
-973 NEVKFDNKL
+973 
-982 QNSENEIENEVII
+982 ENFKDETEDEVII

-1002 NVLKAFL
+1002 NILKAFL
-1009 ERKNTKV
+1009 ERKNIKV
-1016 TILEPV
+1016 IILEPV
-1022 SESTIEI
+1022 NGSTIEI
-1029 GKQFSRGKE
+1029 GKQFSKGKE

-1045 ISEVISKVKES
+1045 ISEVINKIKNED
-1056 EKEYTLYLPT
+1056 KEYTLYLPT

-1073 GQYGKLIQYKA
+1073 GQYGKLIQCKA
-1084 LECGRK
+1084 LEYGRK
-1090 LNLEAPFIEDYLG
+1090 LNLHAPFMEDYLG
-1103 DKDFGLKFFKALV
+1103 DKDFGLEFFKALV
-1116 IGDLINRLHEDKKE
+1116 IGDLINRLHENKKE
-1130 TALADLI
+1130 SSLDDLI
-1137 KAIKNN
+1137 KVIKNN
-1143 DMTDSYFDKKLEIL
+1143 NMTDSYFDEKLGNLNDEIL
-1157 NNEILKENKKK
+1157 EENKKK
-1168 LLIVGESLVVHKDY
+1168 LLIVGEALVVHKDY
-1182 LNNNLIKRLMENY
+1182 LNNNLIKRLINNY
-1195 DVVKQPF
+1195 DVVKQPL

-1219 TNKPYLKLVDEA
+1219 TNKQYLKLVDEA
-1231 KKIINKVNLILEEK
+1231 RKIINKVNLVLGEK

-1257 ILKDKLPNYAG
+1257 ILKDKLPNYSG

-1284 DGIILVSSM
+1284 DGIIVVSSM

-1299 ILKILREKYKEEIKI
+1299 ILKILREKYKEEITI
-1314 PVLDLYFD
+1314 PILDLYFD
-1322 SNINKNNEELIE
+1322 SNINKNNEELME

>member
-13 LKYVYLD
+13 FKYVYLD
-20 SNDNLIESNYIFHKG
+20 NEDNLIESNYIFHKG
-35 NINKYY
+35 NIIKYY
-41 SELIEKVKVINK
+41 SELIEKIKVINK
-53 ESNIVIGI
+53 ETNIIIGI
-61 TGSLSSRINLDKKY
+61 TGSLSSRIDLNKEY
-75 HINNSISLIEGALF
+75 HINNSVSLIEGVSF
-89 KNKNVKSIIE
+89 KNKNIKSIIE
-99 LGAQETKYITDIDV
+99 LGAQETKYITDIENN
-113 KNVKFF
+113 NVKFF

-143 RDISSYTEKAT
+143 KDISSYIDKAT

-182 DILQGLC
+182 NILQGLC
-189 HALVR
+189 YALVR
-194 NYKANVLQKNKL
+194 NYKANVLQKNNI

-211 LSGGVIHNKGVV
+211 LSGGVINNKGVV
-223 KALKDVLKLEDGDII
+223 KALKDILSLEDEDII
-238 IEENFE
+238 IDEDFE

-254 AEEKGLIIDINKLSS
+254 AEKKELIIDIKKLNCSD
-269 SEKLIIEKPKNSLF
+269 KLIIEKPKNSIY

-295 NKHTCINNNLKEGY
+295 NKHNCINNNAKEGY
-309 LGVDIGSTSI
+309 LGVDVGSTSI
-319 NFVVIDEANNVIDYI
+319 NFVVIDEDNKVIDYI
-334 YTKTNGKP
+334 YTKTNGRP

-357 GQDFKFKG
+357 GEDFKFKG
-365 IGTTGSGREFI
+365 IGTTGSGREYI

-449 ISINE
+449 ISLND
-454 FGKVALEG
+454 FGNVALEG
-462 ENPCNLGD
+462 DNPCNLGD

-478 NIGKAIGE
+478 NIGKTIGE

-526 HNQAVVNAFRA
+526 YNQAVVNAFRS

-564 IKNNEKDNKQNSSI
+564 LKNKDKDKKQNNI
-578 DYSNKGEK
+578 NNNHLNMGQKY
-586 LFLDGYITD
+586 FLDGYVTN
-595 KDVNKKTIGIP
+595 KDCNKKTIGIP

-616 MFNEIFK
+616 MFNEIFS

-661 VAWLLQRKVDYI
+661 VAWLLDRKVDYI
-673 FLPHLYTMKH
+673 FLPHLHTMKH
-683 AGSDVREDYAC
+683 AGSDIREDYAC

-706 VFNLAEKN
+706 VFNLEEKN
-714 IKLISPTLSFNF
+714 IKLISPVLSFNF
-726 GKQYMIKTLLGIG
+726 GKQYMIKTLLSIG

-747 ETAAAVMS
+747 ETLAAVMS
-755 GMKKFMDYEKNL
+755 GMKKFMNYEKNL
-767 ESLGSDVLKNISEY
+767 ESLGSDILKNIDKD

-786 MISRVYNI
+786 MMSRVYNI

-807 KKRGY
+807 IKRGY
-812 KVLHLTHLEASEMN
+812 KVLHLNHLEASAMD

-840 HIITGAKII
+840 HIIMGAKII
-849 RKHKNLY
+849 KNHKNLY

-869 ILTHYFKKEMG
+869 ILMHYFKKEMDN
-880 SKPYLHIEVDEHSS
+880 KPYLHIEVDEHSS

-905 INSIKNCNTNDL
+905 INSLKNC
-917 LENKVEEVKDSN
+917 ESN
-929 VDKKLGELNQV
+929 EMLG
-940 NLTKEF
+940 
-946 VAVSQ
+946 
-951 NDAARKFE
+951 
-959 EAAEDDLSKKLGMV
+959 
-973 NEVKFDNKL
+973 
-982 QNSENEIENEVII
+982 
-995 PYMYPYS
+995 
-1002 NVLKAFL
+1002 
-1009 ERKNTKV
+1009 
-1016 TILEPV
+1016 
-1022 SESTIEI
+1022 
-1029 GKQFSRGKE
+1029 
-1038 YFSLTGL
+1038 
-1045 ISEVISKVKES
+1045 
-1056 EKEYTLYLPT
+1056 
-1066 DEGSETF
+1066 
-1073 GQYGKLIQYKA
+1073 
-1084 LECGRK
+1084 
-1090 LNLEAPFIEDYLG
+1090 
-1103 DKDFGLKFFKALV
+1103 
-1116 IGDLINRLHEDKKE
+1116 
-1130 TALADLI
+1130 
-1137 KAIKNN
+1137 
-1143 DMTDSYFDKKLEIL
+1143 
-1157 NNEILKENKKK
+1157 
-1168 LLIVGESLVVHKDY
+1168 
-1182 LNNNLIKRLMENY
+1182 KR
-1195 DVVKQPF
+1195 
-1202 AEELYMLYK
+1202 
-1211 DFSNKRNK
+1211 S
-1219 TNKPYLKLVDEA
+1219 
-1231 KKIINKVNLILEEK
+1231 
-1245 SPFNKDIDSLNE
+1245 
-1257 ILKDKLPNYAG
+1257 
-1268 GSGRY
+1268 
-1273 RFAKLLTAENV
+1273 
-1284 DGIILVSSM
+1284 
-1293 YENTAT
+1293 
-1299 ILKILREKYKEEIKI
+1299 
-1314 PVLDLYFD
+1314 
-1322 SNINKNNEELIE
+1322 
-1334 TFTAY
+1334 
-1339 L
+1339 

>member
-1 MNKLG
+1 MHRLG

-13 LKYVYLD
+13 FKYVYLD
-20 SNDNLIESNYIFHKG
+20 SNNNLLDSNYIFHKG

-41 SELIEKVKVINK
+41 SELTEKIKIISK
-53 ESNIVIGI
+53 EDNIILGI

-89 KNKNVKSIIE
+89 KNSSIKSIIE
-99 LGAQETKYITDIDV
+99 LGAQETKYITDIENR
-113 KNVKFF
+113 NVKFF

-143 RDISSYTEKAT
+143 KDISSYTEKAT

-182 DILQGLC
+182 NILQGLC

-194 NYKANVLQKNKL
+194 NYKANVLQKNKI
-206 NKPIM
+206 NRPIM

-223 KALKDVLKLEDGDII
+223 KALKDILKLEEEDII

-254 AEEKGLIIDINKLSS
+254 AEEKGLTIDINKLNSS
-269 SEKLIIEKPKNSLF
+269 DKLIIERPKNTLY

-295 NKHTCINNNLKEGY
+295 DKHSCINNNVKEGY
-309 LGVDIGSTSI
+309 LAVDIGSTSI
-319 NFVVIDEANNVIDYI
+319 NFVVIDEDNKVIDYI
-334 YTKTNGKP
+334 YCKTNGRP

-357 GQDFKFKG
+357 GQNFKFKG
-365 IGTTGSGREFI
+365 IGTTGSGREYI

-384 IVNEITAQAEGAI
+384 IINEITAQAEGAV

-449 ISINE
+449 ISIDE

-462 ENPCNLGD
+462 DSPYNLGD

-537 LLNKE
+537 LLKKE

-564 IKNNEKDNKQNSSI
+564 IKNEKDKKQNSSI
-578 DYSNKGEK
+578 DYSNKSEK
-586 LFLDGYITD
+586 FFLDGYITD
-595 KDVNKKTIGIP
+595 KDADKKTIGIP

-661 VAWLLQRKVDYI
+661 VAWLLEKKVDYI

-706 VFNLAEKN
+706 VFNLGEKN
-714 IKLISPTLSFNF
+714 IKLISPVLSFNF
-726 GKQYMIKTLLGIG
+726 GKQYMIKTLLSIG

-767 ESLGSDVLKNISEY
+767 ESLGADVLKNIGED

-786 MISRVYNI
+786 MVSRVYNI

-905 INSIKNCNTNDL
+905 INSIKNCESNELEIVTK
-917 LENKVEEVKDSN
+917 LEN
-929 VDKKLGELNQV
+929 
-940 NLTKEF
+940 
-946 VAVSQ
+946 
-951 NDAARKFE
+951 
-959 EAAEDDLSKKLGMV
+959 SK
-973 NEVKFDNKL
+973 NEVET
-982 QNSENEIENEVII
+982 ENEIII

-1002 NVLKAFL
+1002 NILKAFL

-1045 ISEVISKVKES
+1045 ISEVINKVKDS

-1073 GQYGKLIQYKA
+1073 GQYGKLIQYKS

-1090 LNLEAPFIEDYLG
+1090 LNLQAPFIEDYLG
-1103 DKDFGLKFFKALV
+1103 NKDFGLEFFKALV
-1116 IGDLINRLHEDKKE
+1116 IGDLINRLPEDKKE
-1130 TALADLI
+1130 ITLNDLI
-1137 KAIKNN
+1137 KVIKNN
-1143 DMTDSYFDKKLEIL
+1143 NMTDLYFDTKLGNL
-1157 NNEILKENKKK
+1157 NNDISRENRKK
-1168 LLIVGESLVVHKDY
+1168 LLIIGESLVVHKDY
-1182 LNNNLIKRLMENY
+1182 LNNNLIERLMKDY

-1202 AEELYMLYK
+1202 AEELYMIYK

-1219 TNKPYLKLVDEA
+1219 TNRQYGKLIDEA
-1231 KKIINKVNLILEEK
+1231 KKIINRVNLVLGEK
-1245 SPFNKDIDSLNE
+1245 SPFNKDVDSLNE
-1257 ILKDKLPNYAG
+1257 ILKDKLLNYAG

-1284 DGIILVSSM
+1284 DGIIVVSSM

-1299 ILKILREKYKEEIKI
+1299 ILKILREKYKEDMKTPI
-1314 PVLDLYFD
+1314 LDLYFD

-1334 TFTAY
+1334 TFTTY

>member
-1 MNKLG
+1 MYKLG

-13 LKYVYLD
+13 FKYVYLD
-20 SNDNLIESNYIFHKG
+20 NNNNLLDSNYIFHKG

-41 SELIEKVKVINK
+41 IELIEKIKIINK
-53 ESNIVIGI
+53 ENNIIIGI

-89 KNKNVKSIIE
+89 KNSNTKSIIE
-99 LGAQETKYITDIDV
+99 LGAQETKYITDIENR
-113 KNVKFF
+113 NVKFF

-143 RDISSYTEKAT
+143 KDISLYTEKAT

-182 DILQGLC
+182 NILQGLC

-194 NYKANVLQKNKL
+194 NYKANVLQKNKI

-223 KALKDVLKLEDGDII
+223 KALKDILKLEEEDII
-238 IEENFE
+238 IEKNFE

-254 AEEKGLIIDINKLSS
+254 AEEKGLTIDINKLNYSDKVIV
-269 SEKLIIEKPKNSLF
+269 EKSKNTLF

-295 NKHTCINNNLKEGY
+295 DKHSCINNNVKEGY
-309 LGVDIGSTSI
+309 LGVDVGSTSI
-319 NFVVIDEANNVIDYI
+319 NFVVIDEANKVIDYI
-334 YTKTNGKP
+334 YCKTNGRP

-357 GQDFKFKG
+357 GKDFKFKG
-365 IGTTGSGREFI
+365 IGTTGSGREYI

-384 IVNEITAQAEGAI
+384 IINEITAQAEGAV

-449 ISINE
+449 ISLDE

-462 ENPCNLGD
+462 DSPYNLGD

-526 HNQAVVNAFRA
+526 HNQAVVNAFRS
-537 LLNKE
+537 LLKKE

-564 IKNNEKDNKQNSSI
+564 IKNKEKDKKQNSSI
-578 DYSNKGEK
+578 DYSNKGQK
-586 LFLDGYITD
+586 FFLDGYITD
-595 KDVNKKTIGIP
+595 KDADKKTIGIP

-661 VAWLLQRKVDYI
+661 VAWLLEKKVDYI

-706 VFNLAEKN
+706 VFNLGEKN
-714 IKLISPTLSFNF
+714 IKLISPVLSFNF
-726 GKQYMIKTLLGIG
+726 GKQYMIKTLLSIG
-739 KDLGKNKI
+739 KDLEKNKI
-747 ETAAAVMS
+747 ETLAAVMS

-767 ESLGSDVLKNISEY
+767 ESLGTDVLKNIDED

-794 VDPALNMGIENEL
+794 ADPALNMGIENEL

-905 INSIKNCNTNDL
+905 INSIKNCESNDL
-917 LENKVEEVKDSN
+917 LEREIKVGKEANIDKELEATNEVDLA
-929 VDKKLGELNQV
+929 KKLEMAN
-940 NLTKEF
+940 EF
-946 VAVSQ
+946 NFA
-951 NDAARKFE
+951 N
-959 EAAEDDLSKKLGMV
+959 KLG
-973 NEVKFDNKL
+973 
-982 QNSENEIENEVII
+982 NSRSKIETENEMII

-1002 NVLKAFL
+1002 NILKAFL
-1009 ERKNTKV
+1009 ERKNRNV

-1045 ISEVISKVKES
+1045 ISEVINKVKDS

-1103 DKDFGLKFFKALV
+1103 DKDFGLEFFKALV

-1130 TALADLI
+1130 TTLNDLI
-1137 KAIKNN
+1137 EAIKNN
-1143 DMTDSYFDKKLEIL
+1143 NMTDSYFDEKLGNL
-1157 NNEILKENKKK
+1157 NNDISRGNRKK
-1168 LLIVGESLVVHKDY
+1168 LLIIGEALVVHKDY
-1182 LNNNLIKRLMENY
+1182 LNNNLIERLMKDY

-1219 TNKPYLKLVDEA
+1219 TNKQYLKLIDEA
-1231 KKIINKVNLILEEK
+1231 KKIINKVNLFLGEK

-1284 DGIILVSSM
+1284 DGIIVISSM

-1299 ILKILREKYKEEIKI
+1299 ILKILREKYKEEVKI
-1314 PVLDLYFD
+1314 PILDLYFD

-1334 TFTAY
+1334 TFTTY

>member
-1 MNKLG
+1 MYKLG

-13 LKYVYLD
+13 FKYVYLD
-20 SNDNLIESNYIFHKG
+20 NNNNLLDSNYIFHKG

-41 SELIEKVKVINK
+41 IELIEKIKIINK
-53 ESNIVIGI
+53 ENNIIIGI

-89 KNKNVKSIIE
+89 KNSNTKSIIE
-99 LGAQETKYITDIDV
+99 LGAQETKYITDIENR
-113 KNVKFF
+113 NVKFF

-143 RDISSYTEKAT
+143 KDISLYTEKAT

-182 DILQGLC
+182 NILQGLC

-223 KALKDVLKLEDGDII
+223 KALKDILKLEEEDII

-254 AEEKGLIIDINKLSS
+254 AEEKGLTIDINKLNYSDKVIV
-269 SEKLIIEKPKNSLF
+269 EKSKNTLF

-295 NKHTCINNNLKEGY
+295 DKHSCINNNVKEGY
-309 LGVDIGSTSI
+309 LGVDVGSTSI
-319 NFVVIDEANNVIDYI
+319 NFVVIDEANKVIDYI
-334 YTKTNGKP
+334 YCKTNGRP

-357 GQDFKFKG
+357 GKDFKFKG
-365 IGTTGSGREFI
+365 IGTTGSGREYI

-384 IVNEITAQAEGAI
+384 IINEITAQAEGAV

-449 ISINE
+449 ISLDE

-462 ENPCNLGD
+462 DSPYNLGD

-526 HNQAVVNAFRA
+526 HNQAVVNAFRS
-537 LLNKE
+537 LLKKE

-564 IKNNEKDNKQNSSI
+564 IKNEKDKKQNSSI
-578 DYSNKGEK
+578 DYSNKGQK
-586 LFLDGYITD
+586 FFLDGYITD
-595 KDVNKKTIGIP
+595 KDADKKTIGIP

-661 VAWLLQRKVDYI
+661 VAWLLEKKVDYI

-706 VFNLAEKN
+706 VFNLGEKN
-714 IKLISPTLSFNF
+714 IKLISPVLSFNF
-726 GKQYMIKTLLGIG
+726 GKQYMIKTLLSIG
-739 KDLGKNKI
+739 KDLEKNKI
-747 ETAAAVMS
+747 ETLAEVMS

-767 ESLGSDVLKNISEY
+767 ESLGTDVLKNIDED

-786 MISRVYNI
+786 MVSRVYNI

-905 INSIKNCNTNDL
+905 INSIKNCESNDL
-917 LENKVEEVKDSN
+917 LEREIKVGKEANIDKELEATNKVDLA
-929 VDKKLGELNQV
+929 KKLEMAN
-940 NLTKEF
+940 EF
-946 VAVSQ
+946 NFA
-951 NDAARKFE
+951 N
-959 EAAEDDLSKKLGMV
+959 KLG
-973 NEVKFDNKL
+973 
-982 QNSENEIENEVII
+982 NSRSKIETENEIII

-1002 NVLKAFL
+1002 NILKTFL
-1009 ERKNTKV
+1009 ERKNRKV

-1045 ISEVISKVKES
+1045 ISEVINKVKDS

-1103 DKDFGLKFFKALV
+1103 DKNFGLEFFKALV
-1116 IGDLINRLHEDKKE
+1116 IGDLINRLAEDKKE
-1130 TALADLI
+1130 KALNDLI
-1137 KAIKNN
+1137 EAIKNN
-1143 DMTDSYFDKKLEIL
+1143 NMTDSYFDEKLGNL
-1157 NNEILKENKKK
+1157 NNDISRGNRKK
-1168 LLIVGESLVVHKDY
+1168 LLIIGEALVVHKDY
-1182 LNNNLIKRLMENY
+1182 LNNHLIERLMKDY

-1219 TNKPYLKLVDEA
+1219 TNKQYLKLIDEA
-1231 KKIINKVNLILEEK
+1231 KKIINKVNLFLGEK

-1257 ILKDKLPNYAG
+1257 ILKDKLQNYAG

-1284 DGIILVSSM
+1284 DGIIVVSSM

-1299 ILKILREKYKEEIKI
+1299 ILKILRDKYKEDIKI
-1314 PVLDLYFD
+1314 PILDLYFD
-1322 SNINKNNEELIE
+1322 SNISKNNEELIE

>member
-13 LKYVYLD
+13 FKYVYLD
-20 SNDNLIESNYIFHKG
+20 SNNNLIESNYIFHKG

-41 SELIEKVKVINK
+41 SELIEKIKIINK
-53 ESNIVIGI
+53 EKSIIIGI
-61 TGSLSSRINLDKKY
+61 TGSLSSRINLDKNY
-75 HINNSISLIEGALF
+75 HINNSISLIEGTLF
-89 KNKNVKSIIE
+89 KNKNTKSIIE
-99 LGAQETKYITDIDV
+99 LGAQETKYITDIQN
-113 KNVKFF
+113 KSMKFF

-132 EEQAS
+132 EEQSS

-143 RDISSYTEKAT
+143 KDISLYTEKAT

-182 DILQGLC
+182 NILQGLC

-223 KALKDVLKLEDGDII
+223 KALKDILKLEDEDII

-244 LLTCFGACKI
+244 LLTCFGVCKI
-254 AEEKGLIIDINKLSS
+254 AEEKGLTIDINKLNSS
-269 SEKLIIEKPKNSLF
+269 DKLIIEKSKNSLY
-283 EKLDK
+283 EKLDE

-295 NKHTCINNNLKEGY
+295 NKHNCIDNNTKEGY
-309 LGVDIGSTSI
+309 LGVDVGSTSI
-319 NFVVIDEANNVIDYI
+319 NFVVIDEDNKVIDYI
-334 YTKTNGKP
+334 YTKTNGRP

-357 GQDFKFKG
+357 GKDFKFKG
-365 IGTTGSGREFI
+365 IGTTGSGREYI

-449 ISINE
+449 ISLDD
-454 FGKVALEG
+454 FGKVALKG
-462 ENPCNLGD
+462 DSPYNLGD

-500 IVKNYLNRVVGNRP
+500 IVKNYLNRVIGNRP

-526 HNQAVVNAFRA
+526 HNQAVVNAFRS

-542 IIVPEFFSVTG
+542 IIVPKFFSVTG

-564 IKNNEKDNKQNSSI
+564 VKNEKDKKENSSI

-586 LFLDGYITD
+586 FFLDGYITN
-595 KDVNKKTIGIP
+595 KDTNKKTIGIP

-661 VAWLLQRKVDYI
+661 VAWLLERKVDYI

-694 VYMQTSPKIIES
+694 VYMQTSPKIIEN
-706 VFNLAEKN
+706 VFNLEEKN
-714 IKLISPTLSFNF
+714 IKLISPMLSFNF
-726 GKQYMIKTLLGIG
+726 GKQYMIKTLLSIG

-747 ETAAAVMS
+747 ETVAAVMS

-767 ESLGSDVLKNISEY
+767 ESLGTEVLKNINKD

-794 VDPALNMGIENEL
+794 ADPALNMGIENEL

-812 KVLHLTHLEASEMN
+812 KVIHLTNLEASEMN

-905 INSIKNCNTNDL
+905 INSIKNCESNDL
-917 LENKVEEVKDSN
+917 WEREIKVVKEAN
-929 VDKKLGELNQV
+929 VDKELGTDAEV
-940 NLTKEF
+940 NLDKEF
-946 VAVSQ
+946 E
-951 NDAARKFE
+951 N
-959 EAAEDDLSKKLGMV
+959 SKD
-973 NEVKFDNKL
+973 ET
-982 QNSENEIENEVII
+982 ENEIII
-995 PYMYPYS
+995 PDMYPYS
-1002 NVLKAFL
+1002 NILKAFL
-1009 ERKNTKV
+1009 ERKSKKV
-1016 TILEPV
+1016 T
-1022 SESTIEI
+1022 
-1029 GKQFSRGKE
+1029 
-1038 YFSLTGL
+1038 Y
-1045 ISEVISKVKES
+1045 
-1056 EKEYTLYLPT
+1056 
-1066 DEGSETF
+1066 
-1073 GQYGKLIQYKA
+1073 
-1084 LECGRK
+1084 
-1090 LNLEAPFIEDYLG
+1090 
-1103 DKDFGLKFFKALV
+1103 
-1116 IGDLINRLHEDKKE
+1116 
-1130 TALADLI
+1130 
-1137 KAIKNN
+1137 
-1143 DMTDSYFDKKLEIL
+1143 
-1157 NNEILKENKKK
+1157 
-1168 LLIVGESLVVHKDY
+1168 
-1182 LNNNLIKRLMENY
+1182 
-1195 DVVKQPF
+1195 
-1202 AEELYMLYK
+1202 
-1211 DFSNKRNK
+1211 
-1219 TNKPYLKLVDEA
+1219 
-1231 KKIINKVNLILEEK
+1231 
-1245 SPFNKDIDSLNE
+1245 
-1257 ILKDKLPNYAG
+1257 
-1268 GSGRY
+1268 
-1273 RFAKLLTAENV
+1273 
-1284 DGIILVSSM
+1284 
-1293 YENTAT
+1293 
-1299 ILKILREKYKEEIKI
+1299 
-1314 PVLDLYFD
+1314 
-1322 SNINKNNEELIE
+1322 
-1334 TFTAY
+1334 
-1339 L
+1339 

>member
-13 LKYVYLD
+13 FKYVYLD
-20 SNDNLIESNYIFHKG
+20 SAYNLLESNYIFHKG

-41 SELIEKVKVINK
+41 NKLIEKIKTINK
-53 ESNIVIGI
+53 ETTITIGI
-61 TGSLSSRINLDKKY
+61 TGSLSSRVDLSKEY
-75 HINNSISLIEGALF
+75 HINNSISLIEGTLF
-89 KNKNVKSIIE
+89 KNKKVKSIIE
-99 LGAQETKYITDIDV
+99 LGAQETKYITNIENN
-113 KNVKFF
+113 NVKFF

-132 EEQAS
+132 EEQAL

-143 RDISSYTEKAT
+143 KDISSYIDKAT

-182 DILQGLC
+182 NILQGLC
-189 HALVR
+189 YALVR
-194 NYKANVLQKNKL
+194 NYKANVLQKNELK
-206 NKPIM
+206 KPVM
-211 LSGGVIHNKGVV
+211 LSGGVINNKGVI
-223 KALKDVLKLEDGDII
+223 KALKDILKLEDKDII
-238 IEENFE
+238 IDKNFE

-254 AEEKGLIIDINKLSS
+254 AEEKGLTIDINKLESS
-269 SEKLIIEKPKNSLF
+269 GKLIFEKPKNNIYD
-283 EKLDK
+283 KLDK
-288 FGVNDSL
+288 FGISDSL
-295 NKHTCINNNLKEGY
+295 NKHNYLNKNAEEGY

-319 NFVVIDEANNVIDYI
+319 NFVVIDEEKKVIDYI

-342 KEVVTEYFDILKERL
+342 KEVVEEYLEKLKERL
-357 GQDFKFKG
+357 GTDFKFKG
-365 IGTTGSGREFI
+365 IGTTGSGREYI

-384 IVNEITAQAEGAI
+384 IVNEITAQAEGAV

-449 ISINE
+449 INLDE
-454 FGKVALEG
+454 FGKIALEG
-462 ENPCNLGD
+462 DDPYNLGD

-537 LLNKE
+537 LLKKE

-564 IKNNEKDNKQNSSI
+564 IKNKEKNKKQDENISYLGENEK
-578 DYSNKGEK
+578 Y
-586 LFLDGYITD
+586 FLDGYVNN
-595 KDVNKKTIGIP
+595 KDFNKKTIGIP

-661 VAWLLQRKVDYI
+661 VAWLLERKVDYI

-683 AGSDVREDYAC
+683 AGSNVREDYAC

-706 VFNLAEKN
+706 AFNLEEKN
-714 IKLISPTLSFNF
+714 IKLISPVLSFNF
-726 GKQYMIKTLLGIG
+726 GKQYMIKTLLSIG

-747 ETAAAVMS
+747 ETTAAVMA
-755 GMKKFMDYEKNL
+755 GMKKFMNYEKNM
-767 ESLGSDVLKNISEY
+767 EKLGDKVLKEIKKD

-786 MISRVYNI
+786 MVSRIYNI

-807 KKRGY
+807 IKRGY
-812 KVLHLTHLEASEMN
+812 KVLHLSHLEASEMN

-840 HIITGAKII
+840 HIIMGAKII
-849 RKHKNLY
+849 KNHKNLY

-861 NHGCGPDT
+861 NHECGPDT
-869 ILTHYFKKEMG
+869 ILMHYFKKEMG
-880 SKPYLHIEVDEHSS
+880 NKPYLHIEVDEHSS

-905 INSIKNCNTNDL
+905 INSLKNCEDNFEL
-917 LENKVEEVKDSN
+917 KEVTS
-929 VDKKLGELNQV
+929 
-940 NLTKEF
+940 
-946 VAVSQ
+946 
-951 NDAARKFE
+951 
-959 EAAEDDLSKKLGMV
+959 
-973 NEVKFDNKL
+973 VK
-982 QNSENEIENEVII
+982 SIEENEIII
-995 PYMYPYS
+995 PNMYPYS
-1002 NVLKAFL
+1002 NILKAFL
-1009 ERKNTKV
+1009 ERKNRKV

-1022 SESTIEI
+1022 NKDTIEF
-1029 GKQFSRGKE
+1029 GKKFSRGKE

-1045 ISEVISKVKES
+1045 LAEVINKIKND

-1066 DEGSETF
+1066 SEGSETF

-1084 LECGRK
+1084 LEEDKNLK
-1090 LNLEAPFIEDYLG
+1090 LESPFIEDYLG
-1103 DKDFGLKFFKALV
+1103 DADFGLEFFKALV
-1116 IGDLINRLHEDKKE
+1116 IGDLISGLDENKKE
-1130 TALADLI
+1130 IYLNELI
-1137 KAIKNN
+1137 KTIQNYEVS
-1143 DMTDSYFDKKLEIL
+1143 DIYFDETLINL
-1157 NNEILKENKKK
+1157 SNNMPKVKGRKK
-1168 LLIVGESLVVHKDY
+1168 LLIIGESLVVNKDY
-1182 LNNNLIKRLMENY
+1182 LNNNLIKSLQNNY
-1195 DVVKQPF
+1195 EVIKQPLS
-1202 AEELYMLYK
+1202 EELYMLYSG
-1211 DFSNKRNK
+1211 FSNKRNK
-1219 TNKPYLKLVDEA
+1219 ANKPLMKLLKEA
-1231 KKIINKVNLILEEK
+1231 KTIIDKVNLSLGEK
-1245 SPFNKDIDSLNE
+1245 SPFNKNIESLNE
-1257 ILKDKLPNYAG
+1257 ILKDKLPQYAG

-1273 RFAKLLTAENV
+1273 RFAKLLTCENV
-1284 DGIILVSSM
+1284 DGIIIVSSM

-1299 ILKILREKYKEEIKI
+1299 ILKILREKYKNTLKI
-1314 PVLDLYFD
+1314 PMLDLYFD
-1322 SNINKNNEELIE
+1322 SNISKNNEELIE
-1334 TFTAY
+1334 TFIAY

>member
-13 LKYVYLD
+13 FKYVYLD
-20 SNDNLIESNYIFHKG
+20 SNNNLIESNYIFHKG
-35 NINKYY
+35 NIYKYY
-41 SELIEKVKVINK
+41 SELIEKIKANNK
-53 ESNIVIGI
+53 EKNIILGI
-61 TGSLSSRINLDKKY
+61 TGSLSSRINLSKEY

-89 KNKNVKSIIE
+89 KNDSVKSIIE
-99 LGAQETKYITDIDV
+99 LGAQETKYITDIEN
-113 KNVKFF
+113 KNMKFF

-143 RDISSYTEKAT
+143 KDISSYIEKAT

-182 DILQGLC
+182 DILLGLC
-189 HALVR
+189 YALVR
-194 NYKANVLQKNKL
+194 NYKANVIQKNAL

-211 LSGGVIHNKGVV
+211 LSGGVINNKGVV
-223 KALKDVLKLEDGDII
+223 KALKDILKLEEEDII

-244 LLTCFGACKI
+244 LLTCFGGCKI
-254 AEEKGLIIDINKLSS
+254 AEEKGLIIDINELNSSDKLV
-269 SEKLIIEKPKNSLF
+269 IEKSKNNIY

-288 FGVNDSL
+288 FREKDSL
-295 NKHTCINNNLKEGY
+295 NKHNCINNNAKEGY
-309 LGVDIGSTSI
+309 LGVDVGSTSI
-319 NFVVIDEANNVIDYI
+319 NFVVIDEESNVLDYI
-334 YTKTNGKP
+334 YTKTNGRP

-365 IGTTGSGREFI
+365 IGTTGSGREYI

-384 IVNEITAQAEGAI
+384 VVNEITAQAEGAV

-449 ISINE
+449 ISLDE

-462 ENPCNLGD
+462 ESPCNLGD

-500 IVKNYLNRVVGNRP
+500 IVKNYLNRVVSNRP

-537 LLNKE
+537 LLKKE

-564 IKNNEKDNKQNSSI
+564 IKNKEKANKQNSSV
-578 DYSNKGEK
+578 DYSNIGEK
-586 LFLDGYITD
+586 FFLNGYITD

-623 KLGYNVLLSDATN
+623 KLGYNILLSDATN
-636 EDIIGLSQ
+636 EEIIGLSQ

-661 VAWLLQRKVDYI
+661 VAWLLEKKVDYI

-706 VFNLAEKN
+706 VFNLEEKS
-714 IKLISPTLSFNF
+714 IKLISPVLSFNF
-726 GKQYMIKTLLGIG
+726 GKQYMIKTLLGLG
-739 KDLGKNKI
+739 KEFGKNKI

-767 ESLGSDVLKNISEY
+767 ESLGTEALKNVDKD

-794 VDPALNMGIENEL
+794 ADPALNMGIENEL

-826 IGEEYSNMYWPFGQ
+826 MGEEYLNMYWPFGQ

-849 RKHKNLY
+849 RNHKNLF

-905 INSIKNCNTNDL
+905 INSINNYG
-917 LENKVEEVKDSN
+917 SN
-929 VDKKLGELNQV
+929 EL
-940 NLTKEF
+940 
-946 VAVSQ
+946 
-951 NDAARKFE
+951 
-959 EAAEDDLSKKLGMV
+959 M
-973 NEVKFDNKL
+973 
-982 QNSENEIENEVII
+982 ENEIEAVKEADNFKELEMTKNVNLANKIEYSKDEIEAENEMII
-995 PYMYPYS
+995 PYMYPFS
-1002 NVLKAFL
+1002 NILKVFL
-1009 ERKNTKV
+1009 ERKNKKV

-1045 ISEVISKVKES
+1045 IAEVINKIKDSN
-1056 EKEYTLYLPT
+1056 KEYTLYLPT

-1073 GQYGKLIQYKA
+1073 GQYGKLIQCKA
-1084 LECGRK
+1084 LEYGKK
-1090 LNLEAPFIEDYLG
+1090 LKLEAPFMEDFMG
-1103 DKDFGLKFFKALV
+1103 NKDFGLEFFKALV
-1116 IGDLINRLHEDKKE
+1116 IGDLINRLHENKKE
-1130 TALADLI
+1130 EHLDDLI
-1137 KAIKNN
+1137 KAIKNYELS
-1143 DMTDSYFDKKLEIL
+1143 DIYFDEKLRKLSNDIS
-1157 NNEILKENKKK
+1157 NEEKRKK
-1168 LLIVGESLVVHKDY
+1168 LLIIGEALVVNKEY
-1182 LNNNLIKRLMENY
+1182 LNNNLIRRLNKNY
-1195 DVVKQPF
+1195 DIVKQPL

-1219 TNKPYLKLVDEA
+1219 TNKQYIKLLDEA
-1231 KKIINKVNLILEEK
+1231 KIIINKVNLALSEK
-1245 SPFNKDIDSLNE
+1245 SPFNKDIDELNE
-1257 ILKDKLPNYAG
+1257 ILKDKLPQYAG

-1273 RFAKLLTAENV
+1273 RLAKLLTAENV
-1284 DGIILVSSM
+1284 DGIIVVSSM

-1299 ILKILREKYKEEIKI
+1299 ILKMLREKYKEEVKV

-1334 TFTAY
+1334 TFIAY

>member
-41 SELIEKVKVINK
+41 SELIEKVKAINK
-53 ESNIVIGI
+53 ESNMVIGI

-89 KNKNVKSIIE
+89 KNKSVKSIIE

-143 RDISSYTEKAT
+143 KDISLYTEKAT

-223 KALKDVLKLEDGDII
+223 KALKDVLKLEDKDII

-254 AEEKGLIIDINKLSS
+254 AEEKGLIIDVNKLSA

-365 IGTTGSGREFI
+365 IGTTGSGREYI

-462 ENPCNLGD
+462 DSPCNLGD

-595 KDVNKKTIGIP
+595 KDANKKTIGIP

-661 VAWLLQRKVDYI
+661 VAWLLEKKVDYI

-726 GKQYMIKTLLGIG
+726 GKQYMIKTLLGLG
-739 KDLGKNKI
+739 KELGKNKI

-767 ESLGSDVLKNISEY
+767 ESLGSDVLKNIGED

-849 RKHKNLY
+849 KKRKNLY

-905 INSIKNCNTNDL
+905 INSIKNCDDNDL
-917 LENKVEEVKDSN
+917 WE
-929 VDKKLGELNQV
+929 
-940 NLTKEF
+940 KE
-946 VAVSQ
+946 S
-951 NDAARKFE
+951 E
-959 EAAEDDLSKKLGMV
+959 TV
-973 NEVKFDNKL
+973 NEVNVAKKLMAVNQENADREFGAVTEVNLDKKTQNFKNKIET
-982 QNSENEIENEVII
+982 ENEIII

-1002 NVLKAFL
+1002 NILKAFL
-1009 ERKNTKV
+1009 ERKNKKV

-1045 ISEVISKVKES
+1045 ISEVINKIKDSD
-1056 EKEYTLYLPT
+1056 KEYTLYLPT

-1090 LNLEAPFIEDYLG
+1090 LKLEAPFIEDYLG
-1103 DKDFGLKFFKALV
+1103 DKDFGLEFFKALV
-1116 IGDLINRLHEDKKE
+1116 MGDLINRLHEDKKE
-1130 TALADLI
+1130 TALEDLI

-1143 DMTDSYFDKKLEIL
+1143 NMSDSYFDKKLGNLNSEIS
-1157 NNEILKENKKK
+1157 KEDAKK
-1168 LLIVGESLVVHKDY
+1168 LLIVGEALVVHKDY
-1182 LNNNLIKRLMENY
+1182 LNNNFIKKLMENY
-1195 DVVKQPF
+1195 EVVKQPL
-1202 AEELYMLYK
+1202 AEELYMLYR

-1219 TNKPYLKLVDEA
+1219 INKQYIKLVDEA
-1231 KKIINKVNLILEEK
+1231 KTFINKVNLVLREK
-1245 SPFNKDIDSLNE
+1245 SPFNTDIDNLNE

-1284 DGIILVSSM
+1284 DGIIVVSSM

-1299 ILKILREKYKEEIKI
+1299 ILKILREKYKEVLNI
-1314 PVLDLYFD
+1314 PILDLYFD

>member
-1 MNKLG
+1 MYKLG

-13 LKYVYLD
+13 FKYVYLD
-20 SNDNLIESNYIFHKG
+20 NNNNLLDSNYIFHKG

-41 SELIEKVKVINK
+41 IELIEKIKIINK
-53 ESNIVIGI
+53 ENNIIIGI

-89 KNKNVKSIIE
+89 KNSNTKSIIE
-99 LGAQETKYITDIDV
+99 LGAQETKYITDIENR
-113 KNVKFF
+113 NVKFF

-143 RDISSYTEKAT
+143 KDISLYTEKAT

-182 DILQGLC
+182 NILQGLC

-223 KALKDVLKLEDGDII
+223 KALKDILKLEVEDII

-254 AEEKGLIIDINKLSS
+254 AEEKGLTIDINKLNYSDKVIV
-269 SEKLIIEKPKNSLF
+269 EKSKNTLF

-295 NKHTCINNNLKEGY
+295 NKHNRINNNTKEGY
-309 LGVDIGSTSI
+309 LGIDIGSTSI

-334 YTKTNGKP
+334 YTKTNGRP

-357 GQDFKFKG
+357 GKDFKFKG
-365 IGTTGSGREFI
+365 IGTTGSGREYI

-384 IVNEITAQAEGAI
+384 IINEITAQAEGAV

-449 ISINE
+449 ISLDE
-454 FGKVALEG
+454 FGKVALKG
-462 ENPCNLGD
+462 DSPYNLGD

-526 HNQAVVNAFRA
+526 HNQAVVNAFRS
-537 LLNKE
+537 LLKKE

-564 IKNNEKDNKQNSSI
+564 IKNEKDKKQNSSI
-578 DYSNKGEK
+578 DYSNKGQK
-586 LFLDGYITD
+586 FFLDGYITD
-595 KDVNKKTIGIP
+595 KDADKKTIGIP

-661 VAWLLQRKVDYI
+661 VAWLLEKKVDYI

-706 VFNLAEKN
+706 VFNLEEKN
-714 IKLISPTLSFNF
+714 IKLISPVLSFNF
-726 GKQYMIKTLLGIG
+726 GKQYMIKTLLSIG

-747 ETAAAVMS
+747 ETVAAVMS

-767 ESLGSDVLKNISEY
+767 ESLGTDVLKNIDED

-786 MISRVYNI
+786 MVSRVYNI
-794 VDPALNMGIENEL
+794 ADPALNMGIENEL

-905 INSIKNCNTNDL
+905 INSIKNCENNDL
-917 LENKVEEVKDSN
+917 LEKEIKVVKEANIDKELEATNEVDLA
-929 VDKKLGELNQV
+929 KKL
-940 NLTKEF
+940 
-946 VAVSQ
+946 
-951 NDAARKFE
+951 
-959 EAAEDDLSKKLGMV
+959 EDSKSKI
-973 NEVKFDNKL
+973 ET
-982 QNSENEIENEVII
+982 ENEIII

-1002 NVLKAFL
+1002 NILKAFL
-1009 ERKNTKV
+1009 ERKNRKV

-1045 ISEVISKVKES
+1045 IAEVINKIKHS

-1103 DKDFGLKFFKALV
+1103 DKDFGLEFFKALV
-1116 IGDLINRLHEDKKE
+1116 IGDLINRLNEDKKE
-1130 TALADLI
+1130 TALDDLI

-1143 DMTDSYFDKKLEIL
+1143 NMTDSYFDAKLGNL
-1157 NNEILKENKKK
+1157 NNDILRGNRKK
-1168 LLIVGESLVVHKDY
+1168 LLIIGEALVVHKDY
-1182 LNNNLIKRLMENY
+1182 LNNNLIERLMKDY

-1219 TNKPYLKLVDEA
+1219 ANRQYVKLVDEA
-1231 KKIINKVNLILEEK
+1231 KKIINKVNLLLGEK

-1273 RFAKLLTAENV
+1273 RLAKLLTAENV

-1299 ILKILREKYKEEIKI
+1299 ILKILREKYKEDMKTPI
-1314 PVLDLYFD
+1314 LDLYFD

-1334 TFTAY
+1334 TFTTY

>member
-13 LKYVYLD
+13 FKYVYLD
-20 SNDNLIESNYIFHKG
+20 SDNNLIESNYIFHKG

-41 SELIEKVKVINK
+41 SELIGKVKANNK
-53 ESNIVIGI
+53 EKNIILGI
-61 TGSLSSRINLDKKY
+61 TGSLSSRINLSKEY

-89 KNKNVKSIIE
+89 KNKTTKSIIE
-99 LGAQETKYITDIDV
+99 LGAQETKYITDIEN
-113 KNVKFF
+113 KNMKFF

-143 RDISSYTEKAT
+143 KDISSYIEKAT

-182 DILQGLC
+182 DILLGLC
-189 HALVR
+189 YALVR
-194 NYKANVLQKNKL
+194 NYKANVLQKNTL
-206 NKPIM
+206 NKPVM
-211 LSGGVIHNKGVV
+211 FSGGVINNKGVV
-223 KALKDVLKLEDGDII
+223 KALKDILKLEEEDII

-254 AEEKGLIIDINKLSS
+254 AEEKGLIIDINELNSS
-269 SEKLIIEKPKNSLF
+269 DKLIIEKSKNNLY
-283 EKLDK
+283 EKLDR
-288 FGVNDSL
+288 FGAKDGL
-295 NKHTCINNNLKEGY
+295 NKHNCINNNPKEGY
-309 LGVDIGSTSI
+309 LGVDVGSTSI
-319 NFVVIDEANNVIDYI
+319 NFVVIDDASNVLDYI
-334 YTKTNGKP
+334 YTKTNGRP

-357 GQDFKFKG
+357 GQDFNFKG
-365 IGTTGSGREFI
+365 IGTTGSGREYI

-384 IVNEITAQAEGAI
+384 VVNEITAQAEGAV
-397 NVCSDVDT
+397 NVCNDVDT

-449 ISINE
+449 ISLDE

-462 ENPCNLGD
+462 DSPCNLGD

-500 IVKNYLNRVVGNRP
+500 IVKNYLNRVVSNRP

-564 IKNNEKDNKQNSSI
+564 IKNNEKSKKQNSSV

-586 LFLDGYITD
+586 YFLDGYITN

-623 KLGYNVLLSDATN
+623 KLGYNVLLSDVTN
-636 EDIIGLSQ
+636 EEIIGLSQ

-661 VAWLLQRKVDYI
+661 VAWLLDKKVDYI

-694 VYMQTSPKIIES
+694 VYMQASPKIIEN
-706 VFNLAEKN
+706 VFNLEEKN
-714 IKLISPTLSFNF
+714 IKLISPVLSFNF
-726 GKQYMIKTLLGIG
+726 GKQYMIKTLLGLG
-739 KDLGKNKI
+739 KELGKNKI

-755 GMKKFMDYEKNL
+755 GMKKFMNYEKNL
-767 ESLGSDVLKNISEY
+767 ESLGTEVLKNVDKD

-849 RKHKNLY
+849 KNHKNLF

-905 INSIKNCNTNDL
+905 INSIKNYESNELLVKEIGSVNEADKTKELGVVNDA
-917 LENKVEEVKDSN
+917 N
-929 VDKKLGELNQV
+929 VDKEFDVLNRVNVVKELEMANEV
-940 NLTKEF
+940 NLVNKI
-946 VAVSQ
+946 
-951 NDAARKFE
+951 
-959 EAAEDDLSKKLGMV
+959 EDFSDEI
-973 NEVKFDNKL
+973 EV
-982 QNSENEIENEVII
+982 ENEMII
-995 PYMYPYS
+995 PYMYPFS
-1002 NVLKAFL
+1002 HILKAFL
-1009 ERKNTKV
+1009 ERKNKKV

-1045 ISEVISKVKES
+1045 IAEVINKIKDSNN
-1056 EKEYTLYLPT
+1056 EYTLYLPT

-1084 LECGRK
+1084 LECGKK
-1090 LNLEAPFIEDYLG
+1090 LKLEAPFIEDFLG
-1103 DKDFGLKFFKALV
+1103 NKDFGLEFFKALV
-1116 IGDLINRLHEDKKE
+1116 IGDLINRLNENKKE
-1130 TALADLI
+1130 EHLDDLI
-1137 KAIKNN
+1137 KAIKNYEMS
-1143 DMTDSYFDKKLEIL
+1143 DIYFDEKLRKL
-1157 NNEILKENKKK
+1157 NDDISNEEKRKK
-1168 LLIVGESLVVHKDY
+1168 LLIIGEALVVNKEY
-1182 LNNNLIKRLMENY
+1182 LNNNLIKRLNKNY
-1195 DVVKQPF
+1195 DMVKQPL

-1211 DFSNKRNK
+1211 DFSIKRNK
-1219 TNKPYLKLVDEA
+1219 TNKQYIKLLDEA
-1231 KKIINKVNLILEEK
+1231 KTIINNVNLVLRKK
-1245 SPFNKDIDSLNE
+1245 SPFNKDIDKLNE
-1257 ILKDKLPNYAG
+1257 ILKDKLPQYAG

-1284 DGIILVSSM
+1284 DGIIVVSSM

-1299 ILKILREKYKEEIKI
+1299 ILKMLREKYKEEVKV

>member
-35 NINKYY
+35 NIIKHYG
-41 SELIEKVKVINK
+41 ELIEKVKIINK
-53 ESNIVIGI
+53 ESNIIIGI

-75 HINNSISLIEGALF
+75 QINNSISLIEGTLF
-89 KNKNVKSIIE
+89 KNKSAKSIIE
-99 LGAQETKYITDIDV
+99 LGAQETKYITDIE
-113 KNVKFF
+113 NRSVKFF

-143 RDISSYTEKAT
+143 KDISNYTEKAT

-182 DILQGLC
+182 NILQGLC

-206 NKPIM
+206 NKPVM

-223 KALKDVLKLEDGDII
+223 KALKDVLKLEEEDII

-244 LLTCFGACKI
+244 LLTCFGACKV
-254 AEEKGLIIDINKLSS
+254 AEEKGLTIDINQLNAT
-269 SEKLIIEKPKNSLF
+269 EKSIVEKSKNSLF

-319 NFVVIDEANNVIDYI
+319 NFVVIDEDNKVIDYI

-342 KEVVTEYFDILKERL
+342 KEVVTEYFYKLKKRL

-365 IGTTGSGREFI
+365 IGTTGSGREYI

-449 ISINE
+449 ISIYE
-454 FGKVALEG
+454 FGNVALKG
-462 ENPCNLGD
+462 DSPCNLGD

-526 HNQAVVNAFRA
+526 HNQAVVNAFRS
-537 LLNKE
+537 LLKKE
-542 IIVPEFFSVTG
+542 IIIPEFFSVTG
-553 ALGTAVLTKES
+553 ALGTAVLTKEN
-564 IKNNEKDNKQNSSI
+564 IKNNEKDEKQNSSI
-578 DYSNKGEK
+578 DYSKMSEK
-586 LFLDGYITD
+586 FFLDGYITD
-595 KDVNKKTIGIP
+595 KDADKKTIGIP

-623 KLGYNVLLSDATN
+623 RLGYNVLLSDATN
-636 EDIIGLSQ
+636 EEIIGLSQ

-661 VAWLLQRKVDYI
+661 VAWLLEKKVDYI

-683 AGSDVREDYAC
+683 SGSGVREDYAC

-706 VFNLAEKN
+706 VFNLEEKN
-714 IKLISPTLSFNF
+714 IKLISPVLSFNF
-726 GKQYMIKTLLGIG
+726 GKQYMIKTLLSLG
-739 KDLGKNKI
+739 KELGKNKI

-755 GMKKFMDYEKNL
+755 GMKKFMDYERNL
-767 ESLGSDVLKNISEY
+767 EALGTEVLKNIGKD

-794 VDPALNMGIENEL
+794 IDPALNLGIENEL

-812 KVLHLTHLEASEMN
+812 KVLHLTHLEASEMDL
-826 IGEEYSNMYWPFGQ
+826 GEEYSNMYWPFGQ

-905 INSIKNCNTNDL
+905 INSIKNCESNKS
-917 LENKVEEVKDSN
+917 LEKGSKD
-929 VDKKLGELNQV
+929 VDV
-940 NLTKEF
+940 
-946 VAVSQ
+946 
-951 NDAARKFE
+951 
-959 EAAEDDLSKKLGMV
+959 SKKL
-973 NEVKFDNKL
+973 
-982 QNSENEIENEVII
+982 ENFKDETEDEVII

-1002 NVLKAFL
+1002 NILKAFL
-1009 ERKNTKV
+1009 ERKNIKV
-1016 TILEPV
+1016 IILEPV
-1022 SESTIEI
+1022 NGSTIEI
-1029 GKQFSRGKE
+1029 GKQFSKGKE

-1045 ISEVISKVKES
+1045 ISEVINKIKNED
-1056 EKEYTLYLPT
+1056 KEYTLYLPT

-1073 GQYGKLIQYKA
+1073 GQYGKLIQCKA
-1084 LECGRK
+1084 LEYGRK
-1090 LNLEAPFIEDYLG
+1090 LNLHAPFMEDYLG
-1103 DKDFGLKFFKALV
+1103 DKDFGLEFFKALV
-1116 IGDLINRLHEDKKE
+1116 IGDLINRLHENKKE
-1130 TALADLI
+1130 SSLDDLI
-1137 KAIKNN
+1137 KVIKNN
-1143 DMTDSYFDKKLEIL
+1143 NMTDSYFDEKLGNLNDEIL
-1157 NNEILKENKKK
+1157 EENKKK
-1168 LLIVGESLVVHKDY
+1168 LLIVGEALVVHKDY
-1182 LNNNLIKRLMENY
+1182 LNNNLIKRLINNY
-1195 DVVKQPF
+1195 DVVKQPL

-1219 TNKPYLKLVDEA
+1219 TNKQYLKLVDEA
-1231 KKIINKVNLILEEK
+1231 RKIINKVNLVLGEK

-1257 ILKDKLPNYAG
+1257 ILKDKLPNYSG

-1284 DGIILVSSM
+1284 DGIIVVSSM

-1299 ILKILREKYKEEIKI
+1299 ILKILREKYKEEITI
-1314 PVLDLYFD
+1314 PILDLYFD

>member
-6 IDIGYST
+6 IDVGYST
-13 LKYVYLD
+13 FKYVYLD
-20 SNDNLIESNYIFHKG
+20 NSGNLIDSNYIFHKG
-35 NINKYY
+35 NISKYY
-41 SELIEKVKVINK
+41 NELIEKIKRINK
-53 ESNIVIGI
+53 EPNILIGI
-61 TGSLSSRINLDKKY
+61 TGSLASRINLYKKY
-75 HINNSISLIEGALF
+75 YINNSISLIEGALY
-89 KNKNVKSIIE
+89 KNKSVKSIIE
-99 LGAQETKYITDIDV
+99 LGAQETKYITDIE
-113 KNVKFF
+113 NRSVKFF

-143 RDISSYTEKAT
+143 KDISTYTEKAT

-206 NKPIM
+206 NKPVM

-223 KALKDVLKLEDGDII
+223 KALKDILKLEEEDFI

-244 LLTCFGACKI
+244 LLTCFGVCKI
-254 AEEKGLIIDINKLSS
+254 AEEKGLAIDINKLDSAD
-269 SEKLIIEKPKNSLF
+269 KLIIEKAKNTLY

-288 FGVNDSL
+288 FGADDSL
-295 NKHTCINNNLKEGY
+295 NKHTCINNNVKEGY
-309 LGVDIGSTSI
+309 LGIDIGSTSI
-319 NFVVIDEANNVIDYI
+319 NFVVIDEDNNVVDYI

-365 IGTTGSGREFI
+365 IGTTGSGREYI

-384 IVNEITAQAEGAI
+384 IVNEITAQAEGAV

-418 IENKL
+418 IKNKL

-449 ISINE
+449 ISLDE

-462 ENPCNLGD
+462 DNPSNLGD

-526 HNQAVVNAFRA
+526 HNQAVINAFRA
-537 LLNKE
+537 LLKKE
-542 IIVPEFFSVTG
+542 IIIPQFFSVTG

-564 IKNNEKDNKQNSSI
+564 IKNSEKDKKHNSSI
-578 DYSNKGEK
+578 DYSSKSQK
-586 LFLDGYITD
+586 FFLDGYITN
-595 KDVNKKTIGIP
+595 KDENKKTIGIP

-623 KLGYNVLLSDATN
+623 RLGYNVLLSDATN

-661 VAWLLQRKVDYI
+661 VAWLLNRKVDYI

-706 VFNLAEKN
+706 VFNLEEKN
-714 IKLISPTLSFNF
+714 IKMISPVLSFNF

-739 KDLGKNKI
+739 KELGKNKF
-747 ETAAAVMS
+747 ETAAAVMA
-755 GMKKFMDYEKNL
+755 GMKKFMAYEKNL
-767 ESLGSDVLKNISEY
+767 ESVGTEVLKNIGED

-807 KKRGY
+807 KNRGY

-840 HIITGAKII
+840 HIITGTKII
-849 RKHKNLY
+849 RRHKNLY

-905 INSIKNCNTNDL
+905 INSIKNSTSYEVFEKEIEADNEVTVDKE
-917 LENKVEEVKDSN
+917 LEVANKTKLANKVENFK
-929 VDKKLGELNQV
+929 
-940 NLTKEF
+940 
-946 VAVSQ
+946 
-951 NDAARKFE
+951 
-959 EAAEDDLSKKLGMV
+959 
-973 NEVKFDNKL
+973 
-982 QNSENEIENEVII
+982 NEIENEIII

-1002 NVLKAFL
+1002 NILKAFL
-1009 ERKNTKV
+1009 ERKNKSV
-1016 TILEPV
+1016 TILEAV

-1029 GKQFSRGKE
+1029 GKQFTRGKE

-1045 ISEVISKVKES
+1045 ISEVINKVKDS

-1084 LECGRK
+1084 LECGKK
-1090 LNLEAPFIEDYLG
+1090 LNLEAPFMEDYLG
-1103 DKDFGLKFFKALV
+1103 DKDFGLEFFKALV
-1116 IGDLINRLHEDKKE
+1116 IGDLITRLQENKRE
-1130 TALADLI
+1130 AALEDLI
-1137 KAIKNN
+1137 QAIKNN
-1143 DMTDSYFDKKLEIL
+1143 NMTDLYFDKKLRNL
-1157 NNEILKENKKK
+1157 NNEISKENEKK
-1168 LLIVGESLVVHKDY
+1168 LLIIGESLVVHKDY
-1182 LNNNLIKRLMENY
+1182 LNNNLIKRLMKNY
-1195 DVVKQPF
+1195 DVVKQPL

-1219 TNKPYLKLVDEA
+1219 TNKQYAKLVEEA
-1231 KKIINKVNLILEEK
+1231 KKIINKVNLVLEEK
-1245 SPFNKDIDSLNE
+1245 SPFNKNIDSLNE
-1257 ILKDKLPNYAG
+1257 ILKDKLPQYSG

-1284 DGIILVSSM
+1284 DGIIVVSSM
-1293 YENTAT
+1293 YENTGT
-1299 ILKILREKYKEEIKI
+1299 ILKILREKYKEEIKTPI
-1314 PVLDLYFD
+1314 LDLYFD